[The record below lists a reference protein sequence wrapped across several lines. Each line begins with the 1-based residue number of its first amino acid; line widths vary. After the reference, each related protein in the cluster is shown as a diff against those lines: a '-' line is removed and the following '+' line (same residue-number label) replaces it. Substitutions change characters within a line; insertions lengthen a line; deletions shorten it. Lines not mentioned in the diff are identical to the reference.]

1 MMRQI
6 FYKVI
11 ICSCMLMACFVSKA
25 QNAYYFHFHDKGI
38 QVFYT
43 DMVDS
48 MTVSKVDLDG
58 IEHEDFVTQQVWM
71 NDTVFNYA
79 LADIDSV
86 SFVTPTTI
94 YQPGVVKMEDGLE
107 NYVLSHDSLTIIF
120 RTDTPSD
127 LLPRK
132 QDKLVYLRQ
141 TDLFPTGFAGEVVEI
156 VKENGNY
163 KVDCTLT
170 SLSDIFVRYYS
181 TSNDKVQTRAIDPI
195 YGHGEAIWEAKDL
208 TYPLTDELLPFIS
221 EESDDDDAFS
231 VDNDVSISLSPKVSL
246 RGTLIVTPEE
256 GTYVCVSSNG
266 TFDVTSNFSLNGS
279 LKVDKVWRFTGNKR
293 WQARIPNCPFVV
305 AFVDPGVFVD
315 ASLDASVDATVNQK
329 VSSAFLLNMSTKRRE
344 NLRNQP
350 LTFKIQETN
359 FDVGGSVKGELNAGV
374 YTEMGIAVNDIGF
387 CKNDIAKLY
396 ARGEVGIHVGGD
408 LEVNSKFLKEG
419 IKNTEAYETLRNS
432 GIWSNFYWGAA
443 IGYQLDLPIINLNFG
458 QKIEWEGHIGEPL
471 FDKCL
476 APTITSPNAYREHG
490 DFSTITA
497 KADVEGDCLMPV
509 EVGFGAFDTNGNK
522 LVTKYYSKKFANEN
536 SSFADYS
543 VALENMSTVKDYELS
558 PVIKLFGH
566 ELKAYPSVGVEKTL
580 TLSTYEA
587 TDVTESSAKIS
598 GGLIGYDKKT
608 ENPKV
613 GLVYGTKDAFMQ
625 GHATYVS
632 CGTVNGSPSSI
643 FEQTL
648 SGLKDETEY
657 LYVAKAELDG
667 EIVYADTLSFTTL
680 KKEKDET
687 SLKEGLALFYES
699 TDGANWKQHGGWL
712 DNTEPL
718 DYWYGVNMYNSE
730 LSLKLNDNNLVGDAI
745 LKNIDN
751 IDEIDL
757 SNNTLQSFKIEGG
770 SIAPWGGRFSLEN
783 GKANNLWITMD
794 NVNVSTRHVTF
805 YAQKSNLQSAYIK
818 NCTFEETDGTT
829 VCIDKDVTKT
839 NPQYGYDVIV
849 EKCSNISSLRGLST
863 LSEPGKWGDYNM
875 LDIDEIKIVNCTFPM
890 QPFDLTCA
898 KATSFVMKDCAP
910 SQEQTGASFGDCE
923 IDKVVIENSV
933 LSFVDVRG
941 VSEILGSGGLYTTG
955 AKIKSMV
962 LDNVG
967 FRGGLRFN
975 CEKGGYVGSLI
986 IRNCTCTNRNL
997 TIETAEPIDVN
1008 LENCTFG
1015 HIWDQE
1021 AANIYHIT
1029 NCDLDGKYITS
1040 FVGTA
1045 KQLEELLNAM

>member
-58 IEHEDFVTQQVWM
+58 IEHDDFVTQQVWM

-79 LADIDSV
+79 LADIDRV
-86 SFVTPTTI
+86 SFVTPSTI
-94 YQPGVVKMEDGLE
+94 YQPGVVKLEDGLE
-107 NYVLSHDSLTIIF
+107 NYVVSQDSLTIIF
-120 RTDTPSD
+120 RIDTPSD

-132 QDKLVYLRQ
+132 KDKLVYLRQ
-141 TDLFPTGFAGEVVEI
+141 TDLFPAGFAGEVVEV
-156 VKENGNY
+156 VKENSGY
-163 KVDCTLT
+163 KVDCTLA

-181 TSNDKVQTRAIDPI
+181 TSNDNVQTRAINPI

-231 VDNDVSISLSPKVSL
+231 VDNDASISLSPKVSL

-279 LKVDKVWRFTGNKR
+279 LKVDKVWRFAGKKR
-293 WQARIPNCPFVV
+293 WQACIPNCPLLV
-305 AFVDPGVFVD
+305 AFVDPGVFVE
-315 ASLDASVDATVNQK
+315 ASLSASVDATVNQK

-344 NLRNQP
+344 NLRNLP
-350 LTFKIQETN
+350 LTFKVQETS
-359 FDVGGSVKGELNAGV
+359 FDVGGSIKGELNAGV

-458 QKIEWEGHIGEPL
+458 QEIEWEGHIGEPL

-522 LVTKYYSKKFANEN
+522 LVTKYYGKKFANEN
-536 SSFADYS
+536 SSFSDYS
-543 VALENMSTVKDYELS
+543 VALEKMSTVKDYELS

-566 ELKAYPSVGVEKTL
+566 ELKAYPSVDVEKTL

-598 GGLIGYDKKT
+598 GGLIGYDKNT

-632 CGTVNGSPSSI
+632 CGTVNGSPSRV

-699 TDGANWKQHGGWL
+699 TGGAIWKQNGGWL
-712 DNTEPL
+712 DNTKPL

-751 IDEIDL
+751 IYNIDL
-757 SNNTLQSFKIEGG
+757 SDNTLQSFKIEGG
-770 SIAPWGGRFSLEN
+770 SIAPWGGRFTIEN
-783 GKANNLWITMD
+783 NKARGGMNIFMN
-794 NVNVSTRHVTF
+794 HVKILPTLGLNF
-805 YAQKSNLQSAYIK
+805 HTTGCTISDASFSD
-818 NCTFEETDGTT
+818 CTFEEHRDA
-829 VCIDKDVTKT
+829 IEFNSDKVNT
-839 NPQYGYDVIV
+839 IHV
-849 EKCSNISSLRGLST
+849 EKCANFPGIRGYDRIGGNLDKYEIYRKLNVNEISLKDNVLSEDFQMHLVKCSSLTISN
-863 LSEPGKWGDYNM
+863 SQS
-875 LDIDEIKIVNCTFPM
+875 IHVN
-890 QPFDLTCA
+890 
-898 KATSFVMKDCAP
+898 
-910 SQEQTGASFGDCE
+910 FGSDCE
-923 IDKVVIENSV
+923 IDNVVIEDALLHSV
-933 LSFVDVRG
+933 TVGG
-941 VSEILGSGGLYTTG
+941 VEKIWGSELYTVG
-955 AKIKSMV
+955 AKINNIV
-962 LDNVG
+962 LDTKG
-967 FRGGLRFN
+967 SDRQLSFS
-975 CEKGGYVGSLI
+975 CADGGYFGSLT
-986 IRNCTCTNRNL
+986 IRDCSCFSISTPEPK
-997 TIETAEPIDVN
+997 TISLEKCSVWFGSIFEEKAKNVYRVIDSVVDGWQVKSFEGT
-1008 LENCTFG
+1008 LEQLREFVERLKN
-1015 HIWDQE
+1015 E
-1021 AANIYHIT
+1021 A
-1029 NCDLDGKYITS
+1029 L
-1040 FVGTA
+1040 
-1045 KQLEELLNAM
+1045 

>member
-58 IEHEDFVTQQVWM
+58 IEHDDFVTQQVWM

-86 SFVTPTTI
+86 SFVTPSTI
-94 YQPGVVKMEDGLE
+94 YQPGVVKLEDGLE

-195 YGHGEAIWEAKDL
+195 YGHGEAIWETKDL

-374 YTEMGIAVNDIGF
+374 YTEMGIAVSDIGF

-699 TDGANWKQHGGWL
+699 TGGSNWKQNGGWL
-712 DNTEPL
+712 SDEWPL
-718 DYWYGVNMYNSE
+718 DYWYGVLYSDNYG
-730 LSLKLNDNNLVGDAI
+730 LSLELKDNNLVGDAI
-745 LKNIDN
+745 LKNIDIISGMN
-751 IDEIDL
+751 L

-770 SIAPWGGRFSLEN
+770 SIAHYSRFTLEN
-783 GKANNLWITMD
+783 NKAKGGMNILMNHVKILPRSDLYFYTTGCTISDASFSDCSFEEHGEPVRFNSDKVNTIHIENCTNFPGIHGYHAIGMNLDKYEIYRKLNVDEISLKD
-794 NVNVSTRHVTF
+794 NVLSEGFQMELV
-805 YAQKSNLQSAYIK
+805 
-818 NCTFEETDGTT
+818 
-829 VCIDKDVTKT
+829 
-839 NPQYGYDVIV
+839 
-849 EKCSNISSLRGLST
+849 KCSSLTIS
-863 LSEPGKWGDYNM
+863 N
-875 LDIDEIKIVNCTFPM
+875 
-890 QPFDLTCA
+890 
-898 KATSFVMKDCAP
+898 
-910 SQEQTGASFGDCE
+910 SQSRYVHFASDCE
-923 IDKVVIENSV
+923 IDNVVIEDALLHSV
-933 LSFVDVRG
+933 TVGGVEKIWGSELYTVGSKINNIVLDTKGSDRQLSFSCAD
-941 VSEILGSGGLYTTG
+941 
-955 AKIKSMV
+955 
-962 LDNVG
+962 
-967 FRGGLRFN
+967 
-975 CEKGGYVGSLI
+975 GGYFGSLT
-986 IRNCTCTNRNL
+986 IRNCSGFSISTPEPK
-997 TIETAEPIDVN
+997 TISLEKCSVWFGSIFEKKAKNVYRVIDSVVDGWQIKSFEGTLEQLREFVN
-1008 LENCTFG
+1008 ILKN
-1015 HIWDQE
+1015 E
-1021 AANIYHIT
+1021 A
-1029 NCDLDGKYITS
+1029 L
-1040 FVGTA
+1040 
-1045 KQLEELLNAM
+1045 

>member
-712 DNTEPL
+712 NNEVPL
-718 DYWYGVNMYNSE
+718 DYWYGVFMYNSE
-730 LSLKLNDNNLVGDAI
+730 LSLQLNDNNLVGDAI
-745 LKNIDN
+745 LKNLDN

-770 SIAPWGGRFSLEN
+770 SIAPYGGDFTIENNKARGGMNIFMNHVKFLPTWLSFNTTGSTISDVSFS
-783 GKANNLWITMD
+783 D
-794 NVNVSTRHVTF
+794 
-805 YAQKSNLQSAYIK
+805 
-818 NCTFEETDGTT
+818 CTFEEHGNAIEFNSDEVNT
-829 VCIDKDVTKT
+829 IH
-839 NPQYGYDVIV
+839 I
-849 EKCSNISSLRGLST
+849 EKCANIPGIRGCNIIGGNHDKYEIYRKLNVDEISLKNNVLSEGFYMQLVKCSSLTIS
-863 LSEPGKWGDYNM
+863 N
-875 LDIDEIKIVNCTFPM
+875 
-890 QPFDLTCA
+890 
-898 KATSFVMKDCAP
+898 
-910 SQEQTGASFGDCE
+910 SQSRYVHFASDCE
-923 IDKVVIENSV
+923 IDNVVIEDALLHSV
-933 LSFVDVRG
+933 TVGG
-941 VSEILGSGGLYTTG
+941 VEKIWGSELYTVG
-955 AKIKSMV
+955 SKINNIV
-962 LDNVG
+962 LDTKG
-967 FRGGLRFN
+967 SDRQLRFS
-975 CEKGGYVGSLI
+975 CADGGYFGSLT
-986 IRNCTCTNRNL
+986 IRNCSGFSISTPEPK
-997 TIETAEPIDVN
+997 TISLEKCSVSCGSIFEEKAKNVYRVIDSVVDGWQIKSFEGTLEQLREFVN
-1008 LENCTFG
+1008 ILKN
-1015 HIWDQE
+1015 E
-1021 AANIYHIT
+1021 A
-1029 NCDLDGKYITS
+1029 L
-1040 FVGTA
+1040 
-1045 KQLEELLNAM
+1045 

>member
-1 MMRQI
+1 M
-6 FYKVI
+6 
-11 ICSCMLMACFVSKA
+11 
-25 QNAYYFHFHDKGI
+25 
-38 QVFYT
+38 
-43 DMVDS
+43 
-48 MTVSKVDLDG
+48 
-58 IEHEDFVTQQVWM
+58 
-71 NDTVFNYA
+71 
-79 LADIDSV
+79 
-86 SFVTPTTI
+86 
-94 YQPGVVKMEDGLE
+94 
-107 NYVLSHDSLTIIF
+107 
-120 RTDTPSD
+120 
-127 LLPRK
+127 
-132 QDKLVYLRQ
+132 
-141 TDLFPTGFAGEVVEI
+141 
-156 VKENGNY
+156 
-163 KVDCTLT
+163 
-170 SLSDIFVRYYS
+170 
-181 TSNDKVQTRAIDPI
+181 
-195 YGHGEAIWEAKDL
+195 

-231 VDNDVSISLSPKVSL
+231 VDNDASISLSPKVSL

-279 LKVDKVWRFTGNKR
+279 LKVDKVWRFTGKKR
-293 WQARIPNCPFVV
+293 WQACIPNCPFLV

-315 ASLDASVDATVNQK
+315 ASLSASVDATVNQK

-350 LTFKIQETN
+350 LSFKVQETS

-396 ARGEVGIHVGGD
+396 ARGEVGIHVGGN

-443 IGYQLDLPIINLNFG
+443 IGYQLDLPIVNLNFDG
-458 QKIEWEGHIGEPL
+458 KIEWEGHIGEPL

-509 EVGFGAFDTNGNK
+509 EVGFGAFDANGSK
-522 LVTKYYSKKFANEN
+522 VASKYYSKKFVNEN
-536 SSFADYS
+536 SSYSDYS

-566 ELKAYPSVGVEKTL
+566 ELKAYPSVDVEKTL

-587 TDVTESSAKIS
+587 TDVTDSSAKIS
-598 GGLIGYDKKT
+598 GGLIGYDKNT
-608 ENPKV
+608 EKPKV
-613 GLVYGTKDAFMQ
+613 GLVYGTKDNFMQ

-699 TDGANWKQHGGWL
+699 TGGSNWKQNGGWL
-712 DNTEPL
+712 DNTKPL
-718 DYWYGVNMYNSE
+718 DYWYGVNMYNSD
-730 LSLKLNDNNLVGDAI
+730 LSLKLNDNNLVGDAV
-745 LKNIDN
+745 LKNIDD
-751 IDEIDL
+751 IAEVDL
-757 SNNTLQSFKIEGG
+757 SDNTLQSFKIEGG

-783 GKANNLWITMD
+783 GKATNLWITMD
-794 NVNVSTRHVTF
+794 NVNVSTRDVTF
-805 YAQKSNLQSAYIK
+805 YAQKSNMQSAYIK

-839 NPQYGYDVIV
+839 IPQYAYDVIV
-849 EKCSNISSLRGLST
+849 EKCSNIRSLQGLST
-863 LSEPGKWGDYNM
+863 LSEPGKWDKFNM
-875 LDIDEIKIVNCTFPM
+875 LDIGEIKILNCTFPM
-890 QPFDLTCA
+890 MGFNLNCA
-898 KATSFVMKDCAP
+898 KASSFVMKDCTP
-910 SQEQTGASFGDCE
+910 NQEETITSFGSCE
-923 IDKVVIENSV
+923 IDKVVIENSG
-933 LSFVDVRG
+933 LSSVWVHG
-941 VSEILGSGGLYTTG
+941 VSEIIGSGGLYSTG
-955 AKIKSMV
+955 AKINSMV

-967 FRGGLRFN
+967 SRGGLQFD

-986 IRNCTCTNRNL
+986 IRNCTRHL
-997 TIETAEPIDVN
+997 SIDTAEPIDVS
-1008 LENCTFG
+1008 LVNCTFEHVTEWG
-1015 HIWDQE
+1015 AE
-1021 AANIYHIT
+1021 NIYHIT
-1029 NCDLDGKYITS
+1029 NCVFRSDKSITS

>member
-11 ICSCMLMACFVSKA
+11 ICTCMLMACFVSKA

-58 IEHEDFVTQQVWM
+58 IEHDDFVTQQVWM

-86 SFVTPTTI
+86 SFVTPSTI
-94 YQPGVVKMEDGLE
+94 YQPGVVKLEDGLE
-107 NYVLSHDSLTIIF
+107 NYVVSQDSLTIIF

-132 QDKLVYLRQ
+132 KDKLVYLRQ
-141 TDLFPTGFAGEVVEI
+141 TDLFPAGFAGEVVEV
-156 VKENGNY
+156 VKENSGY
-163 KVDCTLT
+163 KVDCTLA

-181 TSNDKVQTRAIDPI
+181 TSNDNVQTRAINPI
-195 YGHGEAIWEAKDL
+195 YGHGEAKWEAKDL

-231 VDNDVSISLSPKVSL
+231 VDNDASISLSPKVSL

-279 LKVDKVWRFTGNKR
+279 LKVDKVWRFTGKKR
-293 WQARIPNCPFVV
+293 WQACIPNCPLLV

-315 ASLDASVDATVNQK
+315 ASLSASVDATVNQK

-350 LTFKIQETN
+350 LTFKVQETS
-359 FDVGGSVKGELNAGV
+359 FDVGGSIKGELNAGV

-443 IGYQLDLPIINLNFG
+443 IGYQLDLPIINLNFDG
-458 QKIEWEGHIGEPL
+458 KIEWEGHIGEPL

-497 KADVEGDCLMPV
+497 KADVKGDCLMPV
-509 EVGFGAFDTNGNK
+509 EVGFGAFDANGSK
-522 LVTKYYSKKFANEN
+522 VASKYYSKKFANEK
-536 SSFADYS
+536 SSYSDYS
-543 VALENMSTVKDYELS
+543 VAMENMSTVKDYELS

-632 CGTVNGSPSSI
+632 CGTVDGSPSSI

-699 TDGANWKQHGGWL
+699 TGGSNWKQNGGWL
-712 DNTEPL
+712 SDEWPL
-718 DYWYGVNMYNSE
+718 DYWHGVLYSDNYG
-730 LSLKLNDNNLVGDAI
+730 LSLKLKDNNLVGDAI

-751 IDEIDL
+751 ISDMDL
-757 SNNTLQSFKIEGG
+757 SNNTLQSFRIEGG
-770 SIAPWGGRFSLEN
+770 SIAPYSQRFTLEN
-783 GKANNLWITMD
+783 NKAKGGMNILMNHVKILPKSELSFHTTGCTISDASFSDCSFEEHGEAIRFNSD
-794 NVNVSTRHVTF
+794 NVNTIHVE
-805 YAQKSNLQSAYIK
+805 
-818 NCTFEETDGTT
+818 NCTNFPS
-829 VCIDKDVTKT
+829 I
-839 NPQYGYDVIV
+839 YGYDAIGGNLDELKYVIYRKLNV
-849 EKCSNISSLRGLST
+849 GEISLKNNVLSEGFYMRLVKCSSLTIS
-863 LSEPGKWGDYNM
+863 N
-875 LDIDEIKIVNCTFPM
+875 
-890 QPFDLTCA
+890 
-898 KATSFVMKDCAP
+898 
-910 SQEQTGASFGDCE
+910 SQSRYVDFGSDCE
-923 IDKVVIENSV
+923 IDNVVIEDTSLSSV
-933 LSFVDVRG
+933 TVGGVRKFVDCD
-941 VSEILGSGGLYTTG
+941 LYTVG
-955 AKIKSMV
+955 AKINNIV
-962 LDNVG
+962 LDTKGSN
-967 FRGGLRFN
+967 RRLRFS
-975 CEKGGYVGSLI
+975 CDDGGYFGSLT
-986 IRNCTCTNRNL
+986 IRNSSDFSISTPEPK
-997 TIETAEPIDVN
+997 TISLEKCSVWVRSIFEEKAKNVYRVIDSVVDGWQIKSFEGTLEQLREFVN
-1008 LENCTFG
+1008 ILKN
-1015 HIWDQE
+1015 E
-1021 AANIYHIT
+1021 A
-1029 NCDLDGKYITS
+1029 L
-1040 FVGTA
+1040 
-1045 KQLEELLNAM
+1045 

>member
-1 MMRQI
+1 MMKQI

-11 ICSCMLMACFVSKA
+11 ICSCMLMTCLVSKA

-48 MTVSKVDLDG
+48 MTVSKVDSEG

-86 SFVTPTTI
+86 SFVTPSTI

-181 TSNDKVQTRAIDPI
+181 TSNDNVQTRAIDPI

-208 TYPLTDELLPFIS
+208 TYPLTDELLPFFS

-293 WQARIPNCPFVV
+293 WQARIPNCPFLV

-329 VSSAFLLNMSTKRRE
+329 VSSAFLLNMSTKRRG

-350 LTFKIQETN
+350 LTFKVQETN
-359 FDVGGSVKGELNAGV
+359 FDIGGSVKGELNAGV
-374 YTEMGIAVNDIGF
+374 YTEIGVAVNDIGF

-396 ARGEVGIHVGGD
+396 ARGEVGIHVGGN

-522 LVTKYYSKKFANEN
+522 LVSKYYGKKFANEN
-536 SSFADYS
+536 SSFSDYS
-543 VALENMSTVKDYELS
+543 VALENMSTVKDFELS
-558 PVIKLFGH
+558 PVIKLFGY

-598 GGLIGYDKKT
+598 GGLIGYDKNT
-608 ENPKV
+608 ENPKI
-613 GLVYGTKDAFMQ
+613 GLVYGTKNDFMQ

-632 CGTVNGSPSSI
+632 CGTVNGSPSRV

-712 DNTEPL
+712 DNTKPL
-718 DYWYGVNMYNSE
+718 DYWYGVNMYNSQ

-751 IDEIDL
+751 IRDIDL

-770 SIAPWGGRFSLEN
+770 SIAPYGGRFTIEN
-783 GKANNLWITMD
+783 NKAGGGMNIFMN
-794 NVNVSTRHVTF
+794 HVKILPTLRLNF
-805 YAQKSNLQSAYIK
+805 HTTGCTISDASFSD
-818 NCTFEETDGTT
+818 CTFEEHGDA
-829 VCIDKDVTKT
+829 IEFNSDKVNT
-839 NPQYGYDVIV
+839 IHV
-849 EKCSNISSLRGLST
+849 EKCANFPGIRGYDRIERNHDKYEIYRKLNVNEISLKDNVLSEGFQMHLVKCSSLTIS
-863 LSEPGKWGDYNM
+863 N
-875 LDIDEIKIVNCTFPM
+875 
-890 QPFDLTCA
+890 
-898 KATSFVMKDCAP
+898 
-910 SQEQTGASFGDCE
+910 SQSRYVDFGSDCE
-923 IDKVVIENSV
+923 IDNVVIEDTSLSSV
-933 LSFVDVRG
+933 TVSGVEKFVDCD
-941 VSEILGSGGLYTTG
+941 LYTVG
-955 AKIKSMV
+955 AKINNIV
-962 LDNVG
+962 LDTKG
-967 FRGGLRFN
+967 SDRQLRFS
-975 CEKGGYVGSLI
+975 CADGGFFGSLT
-986 IRNCTCTNRNL
+986 IRDCSFISISTPEPK
-997 TIETAEPIDVN
+997 TISLEKCSVWSIFEEKAKNVYRVIDSVVDGWQVKSFEGT
-1008 LENCTFG
+1008 LEQLREFVDILKN
-1015 HIWDQE
+1015 E
-1021 AANIYHIT
+1021 A
-1029 NCDLDGKYITS
+1029 L
-1040 FVGTA
+1040 
-1045 KQLEELLNAM
+1045 

>member
-1 MMRQI
+1 
-6 FYKVI
+6 
-11 ICSCMLMACFVSKA
+11 MLMACFVSKA

-58 IEHEDFVTQQVWM
+58 IEHDDFVTQQVWM

-86 SFVTPTTI
+86 SFVTPSTI
-94 YQPGVVKMEDGLE
+94 YQPGVVKLEDGLE
-107 NYVLSHDSLTIIF
+107 NYVVSQDSLTIIF
-120 RTDTPSD
+120 RIDTPSD

-132 QDKLVYLRQ
+132 KDKLVYLRQ
-141 TDLFPTGFAGEVVEI
+141 TDLFPAGFAGEVVEV
-156 VKENGNY
+156 VKENSGY
-163 KVDCTLT
+163 KVDCTLA

-181 TSNDKVQTRAIDPI
+181 TSNDNVQTRAINPI

-231 VDNDVSISLSPKVSL
+231 VDNDASISLSPKVSL

-279 LKVDKVWRFTGNKR
+279 LKVDKVWRFTGEKR
-293 WQARIPNCPFVV
+293 WQACIPNCPLLV

-315 ASLDASVDATVNQK
+315 ASLSASVDATVNQK

-374 YTEMGIAVNDIGF
+374 YTEIGIAVNDIGF

-443 IGYQLDLPIINLNFG
+443 IGYQLDLSIINLNFG
-458 QKIEWEGHIGEPL
+458 QEIEWEGHIGEPL

-476 APTITSPNAYREHG
+476 VPTVTSPNAYREHG

-522 LVTKYYSKKFANEN
+522 LVTKYYGKKFANEN
-536 SSFADYS
+536 SSFSDYS

-566 ELKAYPSVGVEKTL
+566 ELKAYPSVDVEKTL

-598 GGLIGYDKKT
+598 GGLIGYDKNT

-632 CGTVNGSPSSI
+632 CGTVNGSPSRV

-687 SLKEGLALFYES
+687 SLKEGLALFNES
-699 TDGANWKQHGGWL
+699 TGGANWKQNGGWL
-712 DNTEPL
+712 DNTKPL

-751 IDEIDL
+751 ISDIDL
-757 SNNTLQSFKIEGG
+757 SDNTLQSFKIEGG
-770 SIAPWGGRFSLEN
+770 SIAPWGGRFTIEN
-783 GKANNLWITMD
+783 NKARGGMNIFMN
-794 NVNVSTRHVTF
+794 HVKILPTLGLNF
-805 YAQKSNLQSAYIK
+805 HTTGCTISDASFSD
-818 NCTFEETDGTT
+818 CTFEEHRDA
-829 VCIDKDVTKT
+829 IEFNSDKVNT
-839 NPQYGYDVIV
+839 IHV
-849 EKCSNISSLRGLST
+849 EKCANFPGIRGYDRIGGNLDKYEIYRKLNVNEISLKDNVLSEDFQMHLVKCSSLTISN
-863 LSEPGKWGDYNM
+863 SQS
-875 LDIDEIKIVNCTFPM
+875 IHVN
-890 QPFDLTCA
+890 
-898 KATSFVMKDCAP
+898 
-910 SQEQTGASFGDCE
+910 FGSDCE
-923 IDKVVIENSV
+923 IDNVVIEDALLHSV
-933 LSFVDVRG
+933 TVGG
-941 VSEILGSGGLYTTG
+941 VEKIWGSELYTVG
-955 AKIKSMV
+955 AKINNIV
-962 LDNVG
+962 LDTKG
-967 FRGGLRFN
+967 SDRQLSFS
-975 CEKGGYVGSLI
+975 CADGGYFGSLT
-986 IRNCTCTNRNL
+986 IRDCSCFSISTPEPK
-997 TIETAEPIDVN
+997 TISLEKCSVWFGSIFEEKAKNVYRVIDSVVDGWQVKSFEGT
-1008 LENCTFG
+1008 LEQLREFVERLKN
-1015 HIWDQE
+1015 E
-1021 AANIYHIT
+1021 A
-1029 NCDLDGKYITS
+1029 L
-1040 FVGTA
+1040 
-1045 KQLEELLNAM
+1045 

>member
-25 QNAYYFHFHDKGI
+25 QNAYYFHFHDEGI

-48 MTVSKVDLDG
+48 MTVSKVDLEG

-86 SFVTPTTI
+86 SFVTPSTI
-94 YQPGVVKMEDGLE
+94 YQPGVVKLEDGLE
-107 NYVLSHDSLTIIF
+107 NYVVSQDSLTIIF

-132 QDKLVYLRQ
+132 KDKLVYLRQ
-141 TDLFPTGFAGEVVEI
+141 TDLFPAGFAGEVVEV
-156 VKENGNY
+156 VKENSGY
-163 KVDCTLT
+163 KVDCTLA

-181 TSNDKVQTRAIDPI
+181 TSNDNVQTRAINPI

-231 VDNDVSISLSPKVSL
+231 VDNDASISLSPKVSL

-279 LKVDKVWRFTGNKR
+279 LKVDKVWRFAGKKR
-293 WQARIPNCPFVV
+293 WQACIPNCPLLV

-315 ASLDASVDATVNQK
+315 ASLSASVDATVNQK

-344 NLRNQP
+344 NLRNLP
-350 LTFKIQETN
+350 LTFKVQETS

-374 YTEMGIAVNDIGF
+374 YTEIGIAVNDIGF

-458 QKIEWEGHIGEPL
+458 QEIEWEGHIGEPL

-522 LVTKYYSKKFANEN
+522 LVTKYYGKKFANEN
-536 SSFADYS
+536 SSFSDYS
-543 VALENMSTVKDYELS
+543 VALEKMSTVKDYELS

-566 ELKAYPSVGVEKTL
+566 ELKAYPSVDVEKTL

-598 GGLIGYDKKT
+598 GGLIGYDKNT

-632 CGTVNGSPSSI
+632 CGTVNGSPSRV

-687 SLKEGLALFYES
+687 SLKEGLALFNES
-699 TDGANWKQHGGWL
+699 TGGANWKQNGGWL
-712 DNTEPL
+712 DNTKPL

-751 IDEIDL
+751 ISDIDL
-757 SNNTLQSFKIEGG
+757 SDNTLQSFKIEGG
-770 SIAPWGGRFSLEN
+770 SIAPWGGRFTIEN
-783 GKANNLWITMD
+783 NKARGGMNIFMN
-794 NVNVSTRHVTF
+794 HVKILPTLGLNF
-805 YAQKSNLQSAYIK
+805 HTTGCTISDASFSD
-818 NCTFEETDGTT
+818 CTFEEHGDA
-829 VCIDKDVTKT
+829 IEFNSDKVNT
-839 NPQYGYDVIV
+839 IHV
-849 EKCSNISSLRGLST
+849 EKCANFPGVRGYDRIGGNLDKYEIYRKLNVNEISLKDNVLSEDFQMHLVKCSSLTISN
-863 LSEPGKWGDYNM
+863 SQS
-875 LDIDEIKIVNCTFPM
+875 IHVN
-890 QPFDLTCA
+890 
-898 KATSFVMKDCAP
+898 
-910 SQEQTGASFGDCE
+910 FGSDCE
-923 IDKVVIENSV
+923 IDNVVIEDALLHSV
-933 LSFVDVRG
+933 TVGG
-941 VSEILGSGGLYTTG
+941 VEKIWGSELYTVG
-955 AKIKSMV
+955 AKINNIV
-962 LDNVG
+962 LDTKG
-967 FRGGLRFN
+967 SDRQLSFS
-975 CEKGGYVGSLI
+975 CADGGYFGSLT
-986 IRNCTCTNRNL
+986 IRDCSCFSISTPEPK
-997 TIETAEPIDVN
+997 TISLEKCSVWFGSIFEEKAKNVYRVIDSVVDGWQVKSFEGT
-1008 LENCTFG
+1008 LEQLREFVEILKN
-1015 HIWDQE
+1015 E
-1021 AANIYHIT
+1021 A
-1029 NCDLDGKYITS
+1029 L
-1040 FVGTA
+1040 
-1045 KQLEELLNAM
+1045 

>member
-48 MTVSKVDLDG
+48 MTVSKVDLEG

-86 SFVTPTTI
+86 SFVTPSTI
-94 YQPGVVKMEDGLE
+94 YQPGVVKLEDGLE
-107 NYVLSHDSLTIIF
+107 NYVVSQDSLTIIF

-132 QDKLVYLRQ
+132 KDKLVYLRQ
-141 TDLFPTGFAGEVVEI
+141 TDLFPAGFAGEVVEV
-156 VKENGNY
+156 VKENSGY
-163 KVDCTLT
+163 KVDCTLA

-181 TSNDKVQTRAIDPI
+181 TSNDNVQTRAINPI

-231 VDNDVSISLSPKVSL
+231 VDNDASISLSPKVSL

-279 LKVDKVWRFTGNKR
+279 LKVDKVWRFTGEKR
-293 WQARIPNCPFVV
+293 WQACIPNCPLLV

-315 ASLDASVDATVNQK
+315 ASLSASVDATVNQK

-374 YTEMGIAVNDIGF
+374 YTEIGIAVNDIGF

-443 IGYQLDLPIINLNFG
+443 IGYQLDLSIINLNFG
-458 QKIEWEGHIGEPL
+458 QEIEWEGHIGEPL

-476 APTITSPNAYREHG
+476 VPTVTSPNAYREHG

-522 LVTKYYSKKFANEN
+522 LVTKYYGKKFANEN
-536 SSFADYS
+536 SSFSDYS

-566 ELKAYPSVGVEKTL
+566 ELKAYPSVDVEKTL

-598 GGLIGYDKKT
+598 GGLIGYDKNT

-632 CGTVNGSPSSI
+632 CGTVNGSPSRV

-687 SLKEGLALFYES
+687 SLKEGLALFNES
-699 TDGANWKQHGGWL
+699 TGGANWKQNGGWL
-712 DNTEPL
+712 DNTKPL

-751 IDEIDL
+751 ISDIDL
-757 SNNTLQSFKIEGG
+757 SDNTLQSFKIEGG
-770 SIAPWGGRFSLEN
+770 SIAPWGGRFTIEN
-783 GKANNLWITMD
+783 NKARGGMNIFMN
-794 NVNVSTRHVTF
+794 HVKILPTLGLNF
-805 YAQKSNLQSAYIK
+805 HTTGCTISDASFSD
-818 NCTFEETDGTT
+818 CTFEEHRDA
-829 VCIDKDVTKT
+829 IEFNSDKVNT
-839 NPQYGYDVIV
+839 IHV
-849 EKCSNISSLRGLST
+849 EKCANFPGIRGYDRIGGNLDKYEIYRKLNVNEISLKDNVLSEDFQMHLVKCSSLTISN
-863 LSEPGKWGDYNM
+863 SQS
-875 LDIDEIKIVNCTFPM
+875 IHVN
-890 QPFDLTCA
+890 
-898 KATSFVMKDCAP
+898 
-910 SQEQTGASFGDCE
+910 FGSDCE
-923 IDKVVIENSV
+923 IDNVVIEDALLHSV
-933 LSFVDVRG
+933 TVGG
-941 VSEILGSGGLYTTG
+941 VEKIWGSELYTVG
-955 AKIKSMV
+955 AKINNIV
-962 LDNVG
+962 LDTKG
-967 FRGGLRFN
+967 SDRQLSFS
-975 CEKGGYVGSLI
+975 CADGGYFGSLT
-986 IRNCTCTNRNL
+986 IRDCSCFSISTPEPK
-997 TIETAEPIDVN
+997 TISLEKCSVWFGSIFEEKAKNVYRVIDSVVDGWQVKSFEGT
-1008 LENCTFG
+1008 LEQLREFVERLKN
-1015 HIWDQE
+1015 E
-1021 AANIYHIT
+1021 A
-1029 NCDLDGKYITS
+1029 L
-1040 FVGTA
+1040 
-1045 KQLEELLNAM
+1045 

>member
-1 MMRQI
+1 MMKQI

-11 ICSCMLMACFVSKA
+11 ICSCMLMTCLVSKA

-181 TSNDKVQTRAIDPI
+181 TSNDNVQTRAIDPI

-266 TFDVTSNFSLNGS
+266 SFDVTSNFSLNGS

-374 YTEMGIAVNDIGF
+374 YTEIGVAVNDIGF

-396 ARGEVGIHVGGD
+396 ARGEVGIHVGGN

-419 IKNTEAYETLRNS
+419 IKNTEAYETLRKS

-458 QKIEWEGHIGEPL
+458 QEIEWEGHIGEPL

-522 LVTKYYSKKFANEN
+522 LVTKYYGKKFANEN
-536 SSFADYS
+536 SSFSDYS
-543 VALENMSTVKDYELS
+543 VAMENMSTVKDYELS

-598 GGLIGYDKKT
+598 GGLIGYDKNT

-613 GLVYGTKDAFMQ
+613 GLLYGTKDAFMQ

-632 CGTVNGSPSSI
+632 CGTVNGSPSRV

-712 DNTEPL
+712 NNEVPL

-730 LSLKLNDNNLVGDAI
+730 LSLQLNDNNLVGDAI

-794 NVNVSTRHVTF
+794 NVNVSARNVTF
-805 YAQKSNLQSAYIK
+805 YAQKSNMQSAYIK
-818 NCTFEETDGTT
+818 NCKFEEEDGTT
-829 VCIDKDVTKT
+829 VRIDKDVTKT
-839 NPQYGYDVIV
+839 IPQYGYAVIV
-849 EKCSNISSLRGLST
+849 EKCSNICSLQGNLTVS
-863 LSEPGKWGDYNM
+863 LELGKWGDYNM
-875 LDIDEIKIVNCTFPM
+875 LDIGEIKIVNCTFPM
-890 QPFDLTCA
+890 NGFYLNGA

-910 SQEQTGASFGDCE
+910 SQELTGASFGDCE

-933 LSFVDVRG
+933 LSSVRVHG
-941 VSEILGSGGLYTTG
+941 VSEIAGSGGLYTTG

-967 FRGGLRFN
+967 FRGGLQFN

-986 IRNCTCTNRNL
+986 IRNCTESL
-997 TIETAEPIDVN
+997 SIKTAEPIDVS
-1008 LENCTFG
+1008 LENCTFEHFSEWG
-1015 HIWDQE
+1015 AE
-1021 AANIYHIT
+1021 NIYHIT
-1029 NCDLDGKYITS
+1029 NCVSLLYNKSIAS

>member
-25 QNAYYFHFHDKGI
+25 QNAYYFHFHDEGI

-48 MTVSKVDLDG
+48 MTVSKVDLEG

-86 SFVTPTTI
+86 SFVTPSTI
-94 YQPGVVKMEDGLE
+94 YQPGVIKLEDGLE
-107 NYVLSHDSLTIIF
+107 NYVVSQDSLTIIF

-132 QDKLVYLRQ
+132 KDKLVYLRQ
-141 TDLFPTGFAGEVVEI
+141 TDLFPAGFAGEVVEV
-156 VKENGNY
+156 VKENSGY
-163 KVDCTLT
+163 KVDCTLA

-181 TSNDKVQTRAIDPI
+181 TSNDNVQTRAINPI

-231 VDNDVSISLSPKVSL
+231 VDNDASISLSPKVSL

-279 LKVDKVWRFTGNKR
+279 LKVDKVWRFTGEKR
-293 WQARIPNCPFVV
+293 WQACIPNCPLLV

-315 ASLDASVDATVNQK
+315 ASLSASVDATVNQK

-374 YTEMGIAVNDIGF
+374 YTEIGIAVNDIGF

-443 IGYQLDLPIINLNFG
+443 IGYQLDLSIINLNFG
-458 QKIEWEGHIGEPL
+458 QEIEWEGHIGEPL

-476 APTITSPNAYREHG
+476 VPTVTSPNAYREHG

-522 LVTKYYSKKFANEN
+522 LVTKYYGKKFANEN
-536 SSFADYS
+536 SSFSDYS

-566 ELKAYPSVGVEKTL
+566 ELKAYPSVDVEKTL

-598 GGLIGYDKKT
+598 GGLIGYDKNT

-632 CGTVNGSPSSI
+632 CGTVNGSPSRV

-687 SLKEGLALFYES
+687 SLKEGLALFNES
-699 TDGANWKQHGGWL
+699 TGGANWKQNGGWL
-712 DNTEPL
+712 DNTKPL

-751 IDEIDL
+751 ISDIDL
-757 SNNTLQSFKIEGG
+757 SDNTLQSFKIEGG
-770 SIAPWGGRFSLEN
+770 SIAPWGGRFTIEN
-783 GKANNLWITMD
+783 NKARGGMNIFMN
-794 NVNVSTRHVTF
+794 HVKILPTLGLNF
-805 YAQKSNLQSAYIK
+805 HTTGCTISDASFSD
-818 NCTFEETDGTT
+818 CTFEEHRDA
-829 VCIDKDVTKT
+829 IEFNSDKVNT
-839 NPQYGYDVIV
+839 IHV
-849 EKCSNISSLRGLST
+849 EKCANFPGIRGYDRIGGNLDKYEIYRKLNVNEISLKDNVLSEDFQMHLVKCSSLTISN
-863 LSEPGKWGDYNM
+863 SQS
-875 LDIDEIKIVNCTFPM
+875 IHVN
-890 QPFDLTCA
+890 
-898 KATSFVMKDCAP
+898 
-910 SQEQTGASFGDCE
+910 FGSDCE
-923 IDKVVIENSV
+923 IDNVVIEDALLHSV
-933 LSFVDVRG
+933 TVGG
-941 VSEILGSGGLYTTG
+941 VEKIWGSELYTVG
-955 AKIKSMV
+955 AKINNIV
-962 LDNVG
+962 LDTKG
-967 FRGGLRFN
+967 SDRQLSFS
-975 CEKGGYVGSLI
+975 CADGGYFGSLT
-986 IRNCTCTNRNL
+986 IRDCSCFSISTPEPK
-997 TIETAEPIDVN
+997 TISLEKCSVWFGSIFEEKAKNVYRVIDSVVDGWQVKSFEGT
-1008 LENCTFG
+1008 LEQLREFVERLKK
-1015 HIWDQE
+1015 E
-1021 AANIYHIT
+1021 A
-1029 NCDLDGKYITS
+1029 L
-1040 FVGTA
+1040 
-1045 KQLEELLNAM
+1045 

>member
-25 QNAYYFHFHDKGI
+25 QNAYYFHFHDEGI

-48 MTVSKVDLDG
+48 MTVSKVDLEG

-86 SFVTPTTI
+86 SFVTPSTI
-94 YQPGVVKMEDGLE
+94 YQPGVIKLEDGLE
-107 NYVLSHDSLTIIF
+107 NYVVSQDSLTIIF

-132 QDKLVYLRQ
+132 KDKLVYLRQ
-141 TDLFPTGFAGEVVEI
+141 TDLFPAGFAGEVVEV
-156 VKENGNY
+156 VKENSGY
-163 KVDCTLT
+163 KVDCTLA

-181 TSNDKVQTRAIDPI
+181 TSNDNVQTRAINPI

-231 VDNDVSISLSPKVSL
+231 VDNDASISLSPKVSL

-256 GTYVCVSSNG
+256 GTYLCVSSNG

-279 LKVDKVWRFTGNKR
+279 LKVDKVWRFTGEKR
-293 WQARIPNCPFVV
+293 WQACIPNCPLLV

-315 ASLDASVDATVNQK
+315 ASLSASVDATVNQK

-374 YTEMGIAVNDIGF
+374 YTEIGIAVNDIGF

-443 IGYQLDLPIINLNFG
+443 IGYQLDLSIINLNFG
-458 QKIEWEGHIGEPL
+458 QEIEWEGHIGEPL

-476 APTITSPNAYREHG
+476 VPTVTSPNAYREHG

-522 LVTKYYSKKFANEN
+522 LVTKYYGKKFANEN
-536 SSFADYS
+536 SSFSDYS

-566 ELKAYPSVGVEKTL
+566 ELKAYPSVDVEKTL

-598 GGLIGYDKKT
+598 GGLIGYDKNT

-632 CGTVNGSPSSI
+632 CGTVNGSPSRV

-687 SLKEGLALFYES
+687 SLKEGLALFNES
-699 TDGANWKQHGGWL
+699 TGGANWKQNGGWL
-712 DNTEPL
+712 DNTKPL

-751 IDEIDL
+751 ISDIDL
-757 SNNTLQSFKIEGG
+757 SDNTLQSFKIEGG
-770 SIAPWGGRFSLEN
+770 SIAPWGGRFTIEN
-783 GKANNLWITMD
+783 NKARGGMNIFMN
-794 NVNVSTRHVTF
+794 HVKILPTLGLNF
-805 YAQKSNLQSAYIK
+805 HTTGCTISDASFSD
-818 NCTFEETDGTT
+818 CTFEEHRDA
-829 VCIDKDVTKT
+829 IEFNSDKVNT
-839 NPQYGYDVIV
+839 IHV
-849 EKCSNISSLRGLST
+849 EKCANFPGIRGYDRIGGNLDKYEIYRKLNVNEISLKDNVLSEDFQMHLVKCSSLTISN
-863 LSEPGKWGDYNM
+863 SQS
-875 LDIDEIKIVNCTFPM
+875 IHVN
-890 QPFDLTCA
+890 
-898 KATSFVMKDCAP
+898 
-910 SQEQTGASFGDCE
+910 FGSDCE
-923 IDKVVIENSV
+923 IDNVVIEDALLHSV
-933 LSFVDVRG
+933 TVGG
-941 VSEILGSGGLYTTG
+941 VEKIWGSELYTVG
-955 AKIKSMV
+955 AKINNIV
-962 LDNVG
+962 LDTKG
-967 FRGGLRFN
+967 SDRQLSFS
-975 CEKGGYVGSLI
+975 CADGGYFGSLT
-986 IRNCTCTNRNL
+986 IRDCSCFSISTPEPK
-997 TIETAEPIDVN
+997 TISLEKCSVWFGSIFEEKAKNVYRVIDSVVDGWQVKSFEGT
-1008 LENCTFG
+1008 LEQLREFVERLKN
-1015 HIWDQE
+1015 E
-1021 AANIYHIT
+1021 A
-1029 NCDLDGKYITS
+1029 L
-1040 FVGTA
+1040 
-1045 KQLEELLNAM
+1045 

>member
-1 MMRQI
+1 
-6 FYKVI
+6 
-11 ICSCMLMACFVSKA
+11 MLMACFVSKA
-25 QNAYYFHFHDKGI
+25 QNAYYFHFHDEGI

-48 MTVSKVDLDG
+48 MTVSKVDLEG

-86 SFVTPTTI
+86 SFVTPSTI
-94 YQPGVVKMEDGLE
+94 YQPGVVKLEDGLE
-107 NYVLSHDSLTIIF
+107 NYVVSQDSLTIIF

-132 QDKLVYLRQ
+132 KDKLVYLRQ
-141 TDLFPTGFAGEVVEI
+141 TDLFPAGFAGEVVEV
-156 VKENGNY
+156 VKENSGY
-163 KVDCTLT
+163 KVDCTLA

-181 TSNDKVQTRAIDPI
+181 TSNDNVQTRAINPI

-231 VDNDVSISLSPKVSL
+231 VDNDASISLSPKVSL

-279 LKVDKVWRFTGNKR
+279 LKVDKVWRFTGEKR
-293 WQARIPNCPFVV
+293 WQACIPNCPLLV

-315 ASLDASVDATVNQK
+315 ASLSASVDATVNQK

-374 YTEMGIAVNDIGF
+374 YTEIGIAVNDIGF

-443 IGYQLDLPIINLNFG
+443 IGYQLDLSIINLNFG
-458 QKIEWEGHIGEPL
+458 QEIEWEGHIGEPL

-476 APTITSPNAYREHG
+476 VPTVTSPNAYREHG

-522 LVTKYYSKKFANEN
+522 LVTKYYGKKFANEN
-536 SSFADYS
+536 SSFSDYS

-566 ELKAYPSVGVEKTL
+566 ELKAYPSVDVEKTL

-598 GGLIGYDKKT
+598 GGLIGYDKNT

-632 CGTVNGSPSSI
+632 CGTVNGSPSRV

-699 TDGANWKQHGGWL
+699 TGGANWKQNGGWL
-712 DNTEPL
+712 DNTKPL

-751 IDEIDL
+751 ISDIDL
-757 SNNTLQSFKIEGG
+757 SDNTLQSFKIEGG
-770 SIAPWGGRFSLEN
+770 SIAPWGGRFTIEN
-783 GKANNLWITMD
+783 NKARGGMNIFMN
-794 NVNVSTRHVTF
+794 HVKILPTLGLNF
-805 YAQKSNLQSAYIK
+805 HTTGCTISDASFSD
-818 NCTFEETDGTT
+818 CTFEEHRDA
-829 VCIDKDVTKT
+829 IEFNSDKVNT
-839 NPQYGYDVIV
+839 IHV
-849 EKCSNISSLRGLST
+849 EKCANFPGIRGYDRIGGNLDKYEIYRKLNVNEISLKDNVLSEDFQMHLVKCSSLTISN
-863 LSEPGKWGDYNM
+863 SQS
-875 LDIDEIKIVNCTFPM
+875 IHVN
-890 QPFDLTCA
+890 
-898 KATSFVMKDCAP
+898 
-910 SQEQTGASFGDCE
+910 FGSDCE
-923 IDKVVIENSV
+923 IDNVVIEDALLHSV
-933 LSFVDVRG
+933 TVGG
-941 VSEILGSGGLYTTG
+941 VEKIWGSELYTVG
-955 AKIKSMV
+955 AKINNIV
-962 LDNVG
+962 LDTKG
-967 FRGGLRFN
+967 SDRQLSFS
-975 CEKGGYVGSLI
+975 CADGGYFGSLT
-986 IRNCTCTNRNL
+986 IRDCSCFSISTPEPK
-997 TIETAEPIDVN
+997 TISLEKCSVWFGSIFEEKAKNVYRVIDSVVDGWQVKSFEGT
-1008 LENCTFG
+1008 LEQLREFVERLKN
-1015 HIWDQE
+1015 E
-1021 AANIYHIT
+1021 A
-1029 NCDLDGKYITS
+1029 L
-1040 FVGTA
+1040 
-1045 KQLEELLNAM
+1045 

>member
-1 MMRQI
+1 M
-6 FYKVI
+6 
-11 ICSCMLMACFVSKA
+11 
-25 QNAYYFHFHDKGI
+25 
-38 QVFYT
+38 
-43 DMVDS
+43 
-48 MTVSKVDLDG
+48 
-58 IEHEDFVTQQVWM
+58 
-71 NDTVFNYA
+71 
-79 LADIDSV
+79 
-86 SFVTPTTI
+86 
-94 YQPGVVKMEDGLE
+94 
-107 NYVLSHDSLTIIF
+107 
-120 RTDTPSD
+120 
-127 LLPRK
+127 
-132 QDKLVYLRQ
+132 
-141 TDLFPTGFAGEVVEI
+141 FPAGFAGEVVEV
-156 VKENGNY
+156 VKENSGY
-163 KVDCTLT
+163 KVDCTLA

-181 TSNDKVQTRAIDPI
+181 TSNDNVQTRAINPI

-231 VDNDVSISLSPKVSL
+231 VDNDASISLSPKVSL

-279 LKVDKVWRFTGNKR
+279 LKVDKVWRFTGKKR
-293 WQARIPNCPFVV
+293 WQACIPNCPLLV

-315 ASLDASVDATVNQK
+315 ASLSASVDATVNQK

-350 LTFKIQETN
+350 LTFKVQETS
-359 FDVGGSVKGELNAGV
+359 FDVGGSIKGELNAGV

-443 IGYQLDLPIINLNFG
+443 IGYQLDLPIINLNFDG
-458 QKIEWEGHIGEPL
+458 KIEWEGHIGESL

-476 APTITSPNAYREHG
+476 APTIASPNAYREHG

-497 KADVEGDCLMPV
+497 KADVKGDCLMPV
-509 EVGFGAFDTNGNK
+509 EVGFGAFDANGNK
-522 LVTKYYSKKFANEN
+522 VASKYYSKKFANEKT
-536 SSFADYS
+536 SYTDYS
-543 VALENMSTVKDYELS
+543 VALENMSTVKYYELS

-598 GGLIGYDKKT
+598 GGLIGYDKNT
-608 ENPKV
+608 ENPKI
-613 GLVYGTKDAFMQ
+613 GLVYGTKDDFMQ

-699 TDGANWKQHGGWL
+699 TGGANWKQNGGWL
-712 DNTEPL
+712 DNTKPL

-751 IDEIDL
+751 IDDIDL
-757 SNNTLQSFKIEGG
+757 SNNTLQSFKIESG

-794 NVNVSTRHVTF
+794 NVNVSARYVTF
-805 YAQKSNLQSAYIK
+805 YAQKSNLQSVYIK
-818 NCTFEETDGTT
+818 NCKFEEEDGTT
-829 VCIDKDVTKT
+829 VCIDKDVTKK
-839 NPQYGYDVIV
+839 NPQYGDDVIV
-849 EKCSNISSLRGLST
+849 EKCSNICSLQGNLTVS
-863 LSEPGKWGDYNM
+863 LEPGKWGDYNM
-875 LDIDEIKIVNCTFPM
+875 LDIGEIKIVNCTFPM
-890 QPFDLTCA
+890 NGFYLNGA
-898 KATSFVMKDCAP
+898 KATSFVMKDCTP
-910 SQEQTGASFGDCE
+910 NQEITATSFGDCE
-923 IDKVVIENSV
+923 IDNVVIENSV
-933 LSFVDVRG
+933 LSSVWVHG
-941 VSEILGSGGLYTTG
+941 VSEIAGSGGIYSTG
-955 AKIKSMV
+955 AKIQSMV

-967 FRGGLRFN
+967 FSGGLQFN

-986 IRNCTCTNRNL
+986 IRNCTRSL
-997 TIETAEPIDVN
+997 SIETAEPIDVN
-1008 LENCTFG
+1008 LENCTFE
-1015 HIWDQE
+1015 HITEWK

-1029 NCDLDGKYITS
+1029 NCDFQNGKYITS

-1045 KQLEELLNAM
+1045 KQLEELLNEM

>member
-1 MMRQI
+1 
-6 FYKVI
+6 
-11 ICSCMLMACFVSKA
+11 MLMACFVSKA

-48 MTVSKVDLDG
+48 MTVSKVDLEG
-58 IEHEDFVTQQVWM
+58 IEHDDFVTQQVWM

-86 SFVTPTTI
+86 SFVTPSTI
-94 YQPGVVKMEDGLE
+94 YQPGVVKLEDGLE
-107 NYVLSHDSLTIIF
+107 NYVVSQDSLTIIF

-132 QDKLVYLRQ
+132 KDKLVYLRQ
-141 TDLFPTGFAGEVVEI
+141 TDLFPAGFAGEVVEV
-156 VKENGNY
+156 VKENSGY
-163 KVDCTLT
+163 KVDCTLA

-181 TSNDKVQTRAIDPI
+181 TSNDNVQTRAINPI

-231 VDNDVSISLSPKVSL
+231 VDNDASISLSPKVSL

-279 LKVDKVWRFTGNKR
+279 LKVDKVWRFTGKKR
-293 WQARIPNCPFVV
+293 WQACIPNCPLLV

-374 YTEMGIAVNDIGF
+374 YTEIGIAVNDIGF

-458 QKIEWEGHIGEPL
+458 QEIEWEGHIGEPL

-522 LVTKYYSKKFANEN
+522 LVTKYYGKKFANEN
-536 SSFADYS
+536 SSFSDYS
-543 VALENMSTVKDYELS
+543 VALEKMSTVKDYELS

-566 ELKAYPSVGVEKTL
+566 ELKAYPSVDVEKTL

-598 GGLIGYDKKT
+598 GGLIGYDKNT

-632 CGTVNGSPSSI
+632 CGTVNGSPSRV

-699 TDGANWKQHGGWL
+699 TGGANWKQNGGWL
-712 DNTEPL
+712 DNTKPL

-751 IDEIDL
+751 IYNIDL
-757 SNNTLQSFKIEGG
+757 SDNTLQSFKIEGG
-770 SIAPWGGRFSLEN
+770 SIAPWGGRFTIEN
-783 GKANNLWITMD
+783 NKARGGMNIFMN
-794 NVNVSTRHVTF
+794 HVKILPTLGLNF
-805 YAQKSNLQSAYIK
+805 HTTGCTISDASFSD
-818 NCTFEETDGTT
+818 CTFEEHGDA
-829 VCIDKDVTKT
+829 IEFNSDKVNT
-839 NPQYGYDVIV
+839 IHV
-849 EKCSNISSLRGLST
+849 EKCANFPGVRGYDRIGGNLDKYEIYRKLNVNEISLKDNVLSEDFQMHLVKCSSLTISN
-863 LSEPGKWGDYNM
+863 SQS
-875 LDIDEIKIVNCTFPM
+875 IHVN
-890 QPFDLTCA
+890 
-898 KATSFVMKDCAP
+898 
-910 SQEQTGASFGDCE
+910 FGSDCE
-923 IDKVVIENSV
+923 IDNVVIEDALLHSV
-933 LSFVDVRG
+933 TVGG
-941 VSEILGSGGLYTTG
+941 VEKNWGSELYTVG
-955 AKIKSMV
+955 AKINNIV
-962 LDNVG
+962 LDTKG
-967 FRGGLRFN
+967 SDRQLSFS
-975 CEKGGYVGSLI
+975 CADGGYFGSLT
-986 IRNCTCTNRNL
+986 IRDCSCFSISTPEPK
-997 TIETAEPIDVN
+997 TIS
-1008 LENCTFG
+1008 LEKCSVWF
-1015 HIWDQE
+1015 
-1021 AANIYHIT
+1021 
-1029 NCDLDGKYITS
+1029 
-1040 FVGTA
+1040 
-1045 KQLEELLNAM
+1045 

>member
-25 QNAYYFHFHDKGI
+25 QNAYYFHFHDEGI

-48 MTVSKVDLDG
+48 MTVSKVDLEG

-86 SFVTPTTI
+86 SFVTPSTI
-94 YQPGVVKMEDGLE
+94 YQPGVVKLEDGLE
-107 NYVLSHDSLTIIF
+107 NYVVSQDSLTIIF

-132 QDKLVYLRQ
+132 KDKLVYLRQ
-141 TDLFPTGFAGEVVEI
+141 TDLFPAGFAGEVVEV
-156 VKENGNY
+156 VKENSGY
-163 KVDCTLT
+163 KVDCTLA

-181 TSNDKVQTRAIDPI
+181 TSNDNVQTRAINPI

-231 VDNDVSISLSPKVSL
+231 VDNDASISLSPKVSL

-279 LKVDKVWRFTGNKR
+279 LKVDKVWRFAGKKR
-293 WQARIPNCPFVV
+293 WQACIPNCPLLV

-315 ASLDASVDATVNQK
+315 ASLSASVDATVNQK

-344 NLRNQP
+344 NLRNLP
-350 LTFKIQETN
+350 LTFKVQETS
-359 FDVGGSVKGELNAGV
+359 FDVGGSIKGELNAGV

-458 QKIEWEGHIGEPL
+458 QEIEWEGHIGEPL

-476 APTITSPNAYREHG
+476 VPTVTSPNAYREHG

-522 LVTKYYSKKFANEN
+522 LVTKYYGKKFANEN
-536 SSFADYS
+536 SSFSDYS
-543 VALENMSTVKDYELS
+543 VALEKMSTVKDYELS

-566 ELKAYPSVGVEKTL
+566 ELKAYPSVDVEKTL

-598 GGLIGYDKKT
+598 GGLIGYDKNT

-632 CGTVNGSPSSI
+632 CGTVNGSPSRV

-699 TDGANWKQHGGWL
+699 TGGANWKQNGGWL
-712 DNTEPL
+712 DNTKPL

-730 LSLKLNDNNLVGDAI
+730 LSLKLNDNNLVCDAI

-751 IDEIDL
+751 IYNIDL
-757 SNNTLQSFKIEGG
+757 SDNTLQSFKIEGG
-770 SIAPWGGRFSLEN
+770 SIAPWGGRFTIEN
-783 GKANNLWITMD
+783 NKARGGMNIFMN
-794 NVNVSTRHVTF
+794 HVKILPTLGLNF
-805 YAQKSNLQSAYIK
+805 HTTGCTISDASFSD
-818 NCTFEETDGTT
+818 CTFEEHGDA
-829 VCIDKDVTKT
+829 IEFNSDKVNT
-839 NPQYGYDVIV
+839 IHV
-849 EKCSNISSLRGLST
+849 EKCANFPGVRGYDRIGGNLDKYEIYRKLNVNEISLKDNVLSEDFQMHLVKCSSLTISN
-863 LSEPGKWGDYNM
+863 SQS
-875 LDIDEIKIVNCTFPM
+875 IHVN
-890 QPFDLTCA
+890 
-898 KATSFVMKDCAP
+898 
-910 SQEQTGASFGDCE
+910 FGSDCE
-923 IDKVVIENSV
+923 IDNVVIEDALLHSV
-933 LSFVDVRG
+933 TVGG
-941 VSEILGSGGLYTTG
+941 VEKIWGSELYTVG
-955 AKIKSMV
+955 AKINNIV
-962 LDNVG
+962 LDTKG
-967 FRGGLRFN
+967 SDRQLSFS
-975 CEKGGYVGSLI
+975 CADGGYFGSLT
-986 IRNCTCTNRNL
+986 IRDCSCFSISTPEPK
-997 TIETAEPIDVN
+997 TISLEKCSVWFGSIFEEKAKNVYRVIDSVVDGWQVKSFEGT
-1008 LENCTFG
+1008 LEQLREFVEILKN
-1015 HIWDQE
+1015 E
-1021 AANIYHIT
+1021 A
-1029 NCDLDGKYITS
+1029 L
-1040 FVGTA
+1040 
-1045 KQLEELLNAM
+1045 

>member
-25 QNAYYFHFHDKGI
+25 QNAYYFHFHDEGI

-48 MTVSKVDLDG
+48 MTVSKVDLEG

-86 SFVTPTTI
+86 SFVTPSTI
-94 YQPGVVKMEDGLE
+94 YQPGVIKLEDGLE
-107 NYVLSHDSLTIIF
+107 NYVVSQDSLTIIF

-132 QDKLVYLRQ
+132 KDKLVYLRQ
-141 TDLFPTGFAGEVVEI
+141 TDLFPAGFAGEVVEV
-156 VKENGNY
+156 VKENSGY
-163 KVDCTLT
+163 KVDCTLA

-181 TSNDKVQTRAIDPI
+181 TSNDNVQTRAINPI

-221 EESDDDDAFS
+221 EESDDDFS
-231 VDNDVSISLSPKVSL
+231 VDNDASISLSPKVSL

-279 LKVDKVWRFTGNKR
+279 LKVDKVWRFTGEKR
-293 WQARIPNCPFVV
+293 WQACIPNCPLLV

-315 ASLDASVDATVNQK
+315 ASLSASVDATVNQK

-374 YTEMGIAVNDIGF
+374 YTEIGIAVNDIGF

-443 IGYQLDLPIINLNFG
+443 IGYQLDLSIINLNFG
-458 QKIEWEGHIGEPL
+458 QEIEWEGHIGEPL

-476 APTITSPNAYREHG
+476 VPTVTSPNAYREHG

-522 LVTKYYSKKFANEN
+522 LVTKYYGKKFANEN
-536 SSFADYS
+536 SSFSDYS

-566 ELKAYPSVGVEKTL
+566 ELKAYPSVDVEKTL

-598 GGLIGYDKKT
+598 GGLIGYDKNT

-632 CGTVNGSPSSI
+632 CGTVNGSPSRV

-687 SLKEGLALFYES
+687 SLKEGLALFNES
-699 TDGANWKQHGGWL
+699 TGGANWKQNGGWL
-712 DNTEPL
+712 DNTKPL

-751 IDEIDL
+751 ISDIDL
-757 SNNTLQSFKIEGG
+757 SDNTLQSFKIEGG
-770 SIAPWGGRFSLEN
+770 SIAPWGGRFTIEN
-783 GKANNLWITMD
+783 NKARGGMNIFMN
-794 NVNVSTRHVTF
+794 HVKILPTLGLNF
-805 YAQKSNLQSAYIK
+805 HTTGCTISDASFSD
-818 NCTFEETDGTT
+818 CTFEEHRDA
-829 VCIDKDVTKT
+829 IEFNSDKVNT
-839 NPQYGYDVIV
+839 IHV
-849 EKCSNISSLRGLST
+849 EKCANFPGIRGYDRIGGNLDKYEIYRKLNVNEISLKDNVLSEDFQMHLVKCSSLTISN
-863 LSEPGKWGDYNM
+863 SQS
-875 LDIDEIKIVNCTFPM
+875 IHVN
-890 QPFDLTCA
+890 
-898 KATSFVMKDCAP
+898 
-910 SQEQTGASFGDCE
+910 FGSDCE
-923 IDKVVIENSV
+923 IDNVVIEDALLHSV
-933 LSFVDVRG
+933 TVGG
-941 VSEILGSGGLYTTG
+941 VEKIWGSELYTVG
-955 AKIKSMV
+955 AKINNIV
-962 LDNVG
+962 LDTKG
-967 FRGGLRFN
+967 SDRQLSFS
-975 CEKGGYVGSLI
+975 CADGGYFGSLT
-986 IRNCTCTNRNL
+986 IRDCSCFSISTPEPK
-997 TIETAEPIDVN
+997 TISLEKCSVWFGSIFEEKAKNVYRVIDSVVDGWQVKSFEGT
-1008 LENCTFG
+1008 LEQLREFVERLKN
-1015 HIWDQE
+1015 E
-1021 AANIYHIT
+1021 A
-1029 NCDLDGKYITS
+1029 L
-1040 FVGTA
+1040 
-1045 KQLEELLNAM
+1045 

>member
-58 IEHEDFVTQQVWM
+58 IEHDDFVTQQVWM

-86 SFVTPTTI
+86 SFVTSSTI
-94 YQPGVVKMEDGLE
+94 YQPGVVKLEDGLE
-107 NYVLSHDSLTIIF
+107 NYVVSQDSLTIIF

-132 QDKLVYLRQ
+132 KDKLVYLRQ
-141 TDLFPTGFAGEVVEI
+141 TDLFPAGFAGEVVEV
-156 VKENGNY
+156 VKENSGY
-163 KVDCTLT
+163 KVDCTLA

-181 TSNDKVQTRAIDPI
+181 TSNDNVQTRAINPI

-231 VDNDVSISLSPKVSL
+231 VDNDASISLSPKVSL

-279 LKVDKVWRFTGNKR
+279 LKVDKVWRFTGEKR
-293 WQARIPNCPFVV
+293 WQACIPNCPLLV

-315 ASLDASVDATVNQK
+315 ASLSASVDATVNQK

-374 YTEMGIAVNDIGF
+374 YTEIGIAVNDIGF

-458 QKIEWEGHIGEPL
+458 QEIEWEGHIGEPL

-476 APTITSPNAYREHG
+476 VPTVTSPNAYREHG

-509 EVGFGAFDTNGNK
+509 EVGFGAFDSNGNK
-522 LVTKYYSKKFANEN
+522 VASKYYSKKFANEN
-536 SSFADYS
+536 SSFSDYS

-566 ELKAYPSVGVEKTL
+566 ELKAYPSVDVEKTL

-598 GGLIGYDKKT
+598 GGLIGYDKNT

-632 CGTVNGSPSSI
+632 CGTVNGSPSRV

-699 TDGANWKQHGGWL
+699 TGGANWKQNGGWL
-712 DNTEPL
+712 DNTKPL

-751 IDEIDL
+751 IYNI
-757 SNNTLQSFKIEGG
+757 NT
-770 SIAPWGGRFSLEN
+770 A
-783 GKANNLWITMD
+783 
-794 NVNVSTRHVTF
+794 
-805 YAQKSNLQSAYIK
+805 
-818 NCTFEETDGTT
+818 
-829 VCIDKDVTKT
+829 
-839 NPQYGYDVIV
+839 
-849 EKCSNISSLRGLST
+849 
-863 LSEPGKWGDYNM
+863 
-875 LDIDEIKIVNCTFPM
+875 
-890 QPFDLTCA
+890 
-898 KATSFVMKDCAP
+898 
-910 SQEQTGASFGDCE
+910 
-923 IDKVVIENSV
+923 
-933 LSFVDVRG
+933 
-941 VSEILGSGGLYTTG
+941 
-955 AKIKSMV
+955 
-962 LDNVG
+962 
-967 FRGGLRFN
+967 
-975 CEKGGYVGSLI
+975 
-986 IRNCTCTNRNL
+986 
-997 TIETAEPIDVN
+997 
-1008 LENCTFG
+1008 
-1015 HIWDQE
+1015 
-1021 AANIYHIT
+1021 
-1029 NCDLDGKYITS
+1029 
-1040 FVGTA
+1040 
-1045 KQLEELLNAM
+1045 LN

>member
-11 ICSCMLMACFVSKA
+11 ICTCMLMACFVSKA

-48 MTVSKVDLDG
+48 MTVSKVDLEG
-58 IEHEDFVTQQVWM
+58 IEHDEFVTQQVWM

-86 SFVTPTTI
+86 SFVTPSTI
-94 YQPGVVKMEDGLE
+94 YQPGVVKLEDGLE
-107 NYVLSHDSLTIIF
+107 NYVVSQDSLTIIF

-132 QDKLVYLRQ
+132 KDKLVYLRQ
-141 TDLFPTGFAGEVVEI
+141 TDLFPAGFAGEVVEV
-156 VKENGNY
+156 VKENGGY
-163 KVDCTLT
+163 KVDCTLA

-181 TSNDKVQTRAIDPI
+181 TSNDNVQTRAINPI

-221 EESDDDDAFS
+221 EESDDAFS
-231 VDNDVSISLSPKVSL
+231 VDNDASISLSPKVSL

-256 GTYVCVSSNG
+256 GTYVCVFSKG

-279 LKVDKVWRFTGNKR
+279 LKVDKVWRFTGKKR
-293 WQARIPNCPFVV
+293 WQARIPNCPFLV

-315 ASLDASVDATVNQK
+315 ASLSASVDATVNQK

-350 LTFKIQETN
+350 LTFKVQETS
-359 FDVGGSVKGELNAGV
+359 FDVGGSIKGELNAGV

-443 IGYQLDLPIINLNFG
+443 IGYQLDLPIINLNFDG
-458 QKIEWEGHIGEPL
+458 KIEWEGHIGEPL

-497 KADVEGDCLMPV
+497 KADVKGDCLMPV
-509 EVGFGAFDTNGNK
+509 EVGFGAFDANGNK
-522 LVTKYYSKKFANEN
+522 VASKYYSKKFANEK
-536 SSFADYS
+536 SSYSDYS
-543 VALENMSTVKDYELS
+543 VAMENMSTVKDYELS

-598 GGLIGYDKKT
+598 GGLIGYDKNT

-699 TDGANWKQHGGWL
+699 TGGSNWKQNGGWL

-751 IDEIDL
+751 IYDIDL
-757 SNNTLQSFKIEGG
+757 SDNTLQSFKIEGG
-770 SIAPWGGRFSLEN
+770 SIAPYGGRFSLEK
-783 GKANNLWITMD
+783 GKATNLWITMD
-794 NVNVSTRHVTF
+794 NVNVSSSSVTF
-805 YAQKSNLQSAYIK
+805 YAQKSNMQSAYIT
-818 NCTFEETDGTT
+818 NCKFEEKEGTT
-829 VCIDKDVTKT
+829 ICFDQDLTKT
-839 NPQYGYDVIV
+839 NPQYGSDIIV
-849 EKCSNISSLRGLST
+849 EKCSNIRSLQGLST

-875 LDIDEIKIVNCTFPM
+875 LDIGEIKILNCTLPM
-890 QPFDLTCA
+890 HGFYLNCA
-898 KATSFVMKDCAP
+898 KATSFVMKDCTP
-910 SQEQTGASFGDCE
+910 NFEPTSASFGDCE
-923 IDKVVIENSV
+923 IDKVVIENS
-933 LSFVDVRG
+933 LLGSISIFG
-941 VSEILGSGGLYTTG
+941 VSEIVGSGGLYSTG

-962 LDNVG
+962 LDAVG
-967 FRGGLRFN
+967 YNGLQIS
-975 CEKGGYVGSLI
+975 CEDGANVGSLT
-986 IRNCTCTNRNL
+986 IRNSSPSLITDMAKPMDVYLQDCVYRN
-997 TIETAEPIDVN
+997 IEDLNAKNVYHMN
-1008 LENCTFG
+1008 NCVFEG
-1015 HIWDQE
+1015 RIV
-1021 AANIYHIT
+1021 
-1029 NCDLDGKYITS
+1029 TS
-1040 FVGTA
+1040 FVGTIE
-1045 KQLEELLNAM
+1045 QLKAM

>member
-25 QNAYYFHFHDKGI
+25 QNAYYFHFHDEGI

-48 MTVSKVDLDG
+48 MTVSKVDLEG

-86 SFVTPTTI
+86 SFVTPSTI
-94 YQPGVVKMEDGLE
+94 YQPGVIKLEDGLE
-107 NYVLSHDSLTIIF
+107 NYVVSQDSLTIIF

-132 QDKLVYLRQ
+132 KDKLVYLRQ
-141 TDLFPTGFAGEVVEI
+141 TDLFPAGFAGEVVEV
-156 VKENGNY
+156 VKENSGY
-163 KVDCTLT
+163 KVDCTLA

-181 TSNDKVQTRAIDPI
+181 TSNDNVQTRAINPI

-231 VDNDVSISLSPKVSL
+231 VDNDASISLSPKVSL

-279 LKVDKVWRFTGNKR
+279 LKVDKVWRFTGEKR
-293 WQARIPNCPFVV
+293 WQACIPNCPLLV

-315 ASLDASVDATVNQK
+315 ASLSASVDATVNQK

-374 YTEMGIAVNDIGF
+374 YTEIGIAVNDIGF

-443 IGYQLDLPIINLNFG
+443 IGYQLDLSIINLNFG
-458 QKIEWEGHIGEPL
+458 QEIEWEGHIGEPL

-476 APTITSPNAYREHG
+476 VPTVTSPNAYREHG

-522 LVTKYYSKKFANEN
+522 LVTKYYGKKFANEN
-536 SSFADYS
+536 SSFSDYS

-566 ELKAYPSVGVEKTL
+566 ELKAYPSVDVEKTL

-598 GGLIGYDKKT
+598 GGLIGYDKNT

-632 CGTVNGSPSSI
+632 CGTVNGSPSRV

-687 SLKEGLALFYES
+687 SLKEGLALFNES
-699 TDGANWKQHGGWL
+699 TGGANWKQNGGWL
-712 DNTEPL
+712 DNTKPL

-751 IDEIDL
+751 ISDIDL
-757 SNNTLQSFKIEGG
+757 SDNTLQSFKIEGG
-770 SIAPWGGRFSLEN
+770 SIAPWGGRFTIEN
-783 GKANNLWITMD
+783 NKARGGMNIFMN
-794 NVNVSTRHVTF
+794 HVEILPTLGLNF
-805 YAQKSNLQSAYIK
+805 HTTGCTISDASFSD
-818 NCTFEETDGTT
+818 CTFEEHRDA
-829 VCIDKDVTKT
+829 IEFNSDKVNT
-839 NPQYGYDVIV
+839 IHV
-849 EKCSNISSLRGLST
+849 EKCANFPGIRGYDRIGGNLDKYEIYRKLNVNEISLKDNVLSEDFQMHLVKCSSLTISN
-863 LSEPGKWGDYNM
+863 SQS
-875 LDIDEIKIVNCTFPM
+875 IHVN
-890 QPFDLTCA
+890 
-898 KATSFVMKDCAP
+898 
-910 SQEQTGASFGDCE
+910 FGSDCE
-923 IDKVVIENSV
+923 IDNVVIEDALLHSV
-933 LSFVDVRG
+933 TVGG
-941 VSEILGSGGLYTTG
+941 VEKIWGSELYTVG
-955 AKIKSMV
+955 AKINNIV
-962 LDNVG
+962 LDTKG
-967 FRGGLRFN
+967 SDRQLSFS
-975 CEKGGYVGSLI
+975 CADGGYFGSLT
-986 IRNCTCTNRNL
+986 IRDCSCFSISTPEPK
-997 TIETAEPIDVN
+997 TISLEKCSVWFGSIFEEKAKNVYRVIDSVVDGWQVKSFEGT
-1008 LENCTFG
+1008 LEQLREFVERLKN
-1015 HIWDQE
+1015 E
-1021 AANIYHIT
+1021 A
-1029 NCDLDGKYITS
+1029 L
-1040 FVGTA
+1040 
-1045 KQLEELLNAM
+1045 

>member
-58 IEHEDFVTQQVWM
+58 IEHDDFVTQQVWM

-86 SFVTPTTI
+86 SFVTPSTI
-94 YQPGVVKMEDGLE
+94 YQPGVVKLEDGLE
-107 NYVLSHDSLTIIF
+107 NYVVSHDSLTIIF
-120 RTDTPSD
+120 RTDTPSG

-132 QDKLVYLRQ
+132 KDKLVYLRQ
-141 TDLFPTGFAGEVVEI
+141 TDLFPAGFAGEVVEV
-156 VKENGNY
+156 VKENSGY
-163 KVDCTLT
+163 KVDCTLA

-181 TSNDKVQTRAIDPI
+181 TSNDNVQTRAINPI

-231 VDNDVSISLSPKVSL
+231 VDNDASISLSPKVSL

-279 LKVDKVWRFTGNKR
+279 LKVDKVWRFTGEKR
-293 WQARIPNCPFVV
+293 WQACIPNCPLLV

-315 ASLDASVDATVNQK
+315 ASLSASVDATVNQK

-374 YTEMGIAVNDIGF
+374 YTEIGIAVNDIGF

-458 QKIEWEGHIGEPL
+458 QEIEWEGHIGEPL

-522 LVTKYYSKKFANEN
+522 LVTKYYGKKFANEN
-536 SSFADYS
+536 SSFSDYS

-712 DNTEPL
+712 DNTIPL

-730 LSLKLNDNNLVGDAI
+730 LSLKMNDNNLVGDAI

-751 IDEIDL
+751 IRDIDL

-783 GKANNLWITMD
+783 GKATNLWITMD
-794 NVNVSTRHVTF
+794 NVNVSTRNVTF
-805 YAQKSNLQSAYIK
+805 YAQKSNMQSAYIK
-818 NCTFEETDGTT
+818 NCKFEEKDGTT
-829 VCIDKDVTKT
+829 ICFDKDVTKT
-839 NPQYGYDVIV
+839 IPQYGYNVIV
-849 EKCSNISSLRGLST
+849 EKCSNIRSLQGLST
-863 LSEPGKWGDYNM
+863 VSLSEPGKWGDYNM
-875 LDIDEIKIVNCTFPM
+875 LDVGEIKIVNCTFPM
-890 QPFDLTCA
+890 QPFYLNCA
-898 KATSFVMKDCAP
+898 KATSFVMKDCAY

-933 LSFVDVRG
+933 LSG
-941 VSEILGSGGLYTTG
+941 VWVHGISEIAGSGGLYTTG

-967 FRGGLRFN
+967 FMGGLQFN
-975 CEKGGYVGSLI
+975 CDKGGYIGSLT
-986 IRNCTCTNRNL
+986 IRNCTRGL
-997 TIETAEPIDVN
+997 SIETAEPIDVS
-1008 LENCTFG
+1008 LENCTFEHFSEWG
-1015 HIWDQE
+1015 AE
-1021 AANIYHIT
+1021 NIYHIT
-1029 NCDLDGKYITS
+1029 NCVFRSDKSITS

>member
-86 SFVTPTTI
+86 SFVTPSTI
-94 YQPGVVKMEDGLE
+94 YQPGVVKLEDGLE

-374 YTEMGIAVNDIGF
+374 YTEIGIAVNDIGF

-699 TDGANWKQHGGWL
+699 TGGANWKQHGGWL
-712 DNTEPL
+712 DNEVPL
-718 DYWYGVNMYNSE
+718 DYWYGVNMYNSD
-730 LSLKLNDNNLVGDAI
+730 LSLKLNDNNLVGDAV
-745 LKNIDN
+745 LKNVDN
-751 IDEIDL
+751 IFEVDL
-757 SNNTLQSFKIEGG
+757 SDNTLQSFKIEGG
-770 SIAPWGGRFSLEN
+770 SIAPWRGRFTIEN
-783 GKANNLWITMD
+783 NKARGGMNIFMNHVKFLPTWLSFNTTGSTISD
-794 NVNVSTRHVTF
+794 VSF
-805 YAQKSNLQSAYIK
+805 SD
-818 NCTFEETDGTT
+818 CTFEEHGNAIEFNSDEVNT
-829 VCIDKDVTKT
+829 IH
-839 NPQYGYDVIV
+839 I
-849 EKCSNISSLRGLST
+849 EKCANIPGIRGCNIIGGNHDKYEIYRKLNVDEISLKNNVLSEGFYMQLVKCSSLTISNSQSR
-863 LSEPGKWGDYNM
+863 Y
-875 LDIDEIKIVNCTFPM
+875 IDF
-890 QPFDLTCA
+890 
-898 KATSFVMKDCAP
+898 TS
-910 SQEQTGASFGDCE
+910 DCE
-923 IDKVVIENSV
+923 IDNVVIEDALLHSV
-933 LSFVDVRG
+933 TVGG
-941 VSEILGSGGLYTTG
+941 VEKIWGSELYTVG
-955 AKIKSMV
+955 SKINNIV
-962 LDNVG
+962 LDTKG
-967 FRGGLRFN
+967 SDRRLRFS
-975 CEKGGYVGSLI
+975 CADGGYFGSLT
-986 IRNCTCTNRNL
+986 IRNCSGFSISTPEPK
-997 TIETAEPIDVN
+997 TISLEKCSVSCGSIFEEKAKNVYRVIDSVVDGWQIKSFEGTLEQLREFVN
-1008 LENCTFG
+1008 ILKN
-1015 HIWDQE
+1015 E
-1021 AANIYHIT
+1021 A
-1029 NCDLDGKYITS
+1029 L
-1040 FVGTA
+1040 
-1045 KQLEELLNAM
+1045 

>member
-1 MMRQI
+1 
-6 FYKVI
+6 
-11 ICSCMLMACFVSKA
+11 MLMACFVSKA
-25 QNAYYFHFHDKGI
+25 QNAYYFHFHDEGI

-48 MTVSKVDLDG
+48 MTVSKVDLEG

-86 SFVTPTTI
+86 SFVTPSTI
-94 YQPGVVKMEDGLE
+94 YQPGVIKLEDGLE
-107 NYVLSHDSLTIIF
+107 NYVVSQDSLTIIF

-132 QDKLVYLRQ
+132 KDKLVYLRQ
-141 TDLFPTGFAGEVVEI
+141 TDLFPAGFAGEVVEV
-156 VKENGNY
+156 VKENSGY
-163 KVDCTLT
+163 KVDCTLA

-181 TSNDKVQTRAIDPI
+181 TSNDNVQTRAINPI

-231 VDNDVSISLSPKVSL
+231 VDNDASISLSPKVSL

-279 LKVDKVWRFTGNKR
+279 LKVDKVWRFTGEKR
-293 WQARIPNCPFVV
+293 WQACIPNCPLLV

-315 ASLDASVDATVNQK
+315 ASLSASVDATVNQK

-374 YTEMGIAVNDIGF
+374 YTEIGIAVNDIGF

-419 IKNTEAYETLRNS
+419 IKNTEAYETLKNS

-443 IGYQLDLPIINLNFG
+443 IGYQLDLSIINLNFG
-458 QKIEWEGHIGEPL
+458 QEIEWEGHIGEPL

-476 APTITSPNAYREHG
+476 VPTVTSPNAYREHG

-522 LVTKYYSKKFANEN
+522 LVTKYYGKKFANEN
-536 SSFADYS
+536 SSFSDYS

-566 ELKAYPSVGVEKTL
+566 ELKAYPSVDVEKTL

-598 GGLIGYDKKT
+598 GGLIGYDKNT

-632 CGTVNGSPSSI
+632 CGTVNGSPSRV

-687 SLKEGLALFYES
+687 SLKEGLALFNES
-699 TDGANWKQHGGWL
+699 TGGANWKQNGGWL
-712 DNTEPL
+712 DNTKPL

-751 IDEIDL
+751 ISDIDL
-757 SNNTLQSFKIEGG
+757 SDNTLQSFKIEGG
-770 SIAPWGGRFSLEN
+770 SIAPWGGRFTIEN
-783 GKANNLWITMD
+783 NKARGGMNIFMN
-794 NVNVSTRHVTF
+794 HVKILPTLGLNF
-805 YAQKSNLQSAYIK
+805 HTTGCTISDASFSD
-818 NCTFEETDGTT
+818 CTFEEHRDA
-829 VCIDKDVTKT
+829 IEFNSDKVNT
-839 NPQYGYDVIV
+839 IHV
-849 EKCSNISSLRGLST
+849 EKCANFPGIRGYDRIGGNLDKYEIYRKLNVNEISLKDNVLSEDFQMHLVKCSSLTISN
-863 LSEPGKWGDYNM
+863 SQS
-875 LDIDEIKIVNCTFPM
+875 IHVN
-890 QPFDLTCA
+890 
-898 KATSFVMKDCAP
+898 
-910 SQEQTGASFGDCE
+910 FGSDCE
-923 IDKVVIENSV
+923 IDNVVIEDALLHSV
-933 LSFVDVRG
+933 TVGG
-941 VSEILGSGGLYTTG
+941 VEKIWGSELYTVG
-955 AKIKSMV
+955 AKINNIV
-962 LDNVG
+962 LDTKG
-967 FRGGLRFN
+967 SDRQLSFS
-975 CEKGGYVGSLI
+975 CADGGYFGSLT
-986 IRNCTCTNRNL
+986 IRDCSCFSISTPEPK
-997 TIETAEPIDVN
+997 TISLEKCSVWFGSIFEEKAKNVYRVIDSVVDGWQVKSFEGT
-1008 LENCTFG
+1008 LEQLREFVERLKN
-1015 HIWDQE
+1015 E
-1021 AANIYHIT
+1021 A
-1029 NCDLDGKYITS
+1029 L
-1040 FVGTA
+1040 
-1045 KQLEELLNAM
+1045 

>member
-1 MMRQI
+1 MMKQI

-11 ICSCMLMACFVSKA
+11 ICSCMLMTCLVSKA

-48 MTVSKVDLDG
+48 MTVSKVDSEG

-86 SFVTPTTI
+86 SFVTPSTI

-181 TSNDKVQTRAIDPI
+181 TSNDNVQTRAIDPI

-208 TYPLTDELLPFIS
+208 TYPLTDELLPFLS

-293 WQARIPNCPFVV
+293 WQARIPNCPFLV

-329 VSSAFLLNMSTKRRE
+329 VSSAFLLNMSTKRRG

-350 LTFKIQETN
+350 LTFKVQETN

-374 YTEMGIAVNDIGF
+374 YTEIGVAVNDIGF

-396 ARGEVGIHVGGD
+396 ARGEVGIHVGGN

-522 LVTKYYSKKFANEN
+522 LVSKYYGKKFANEN
-536 SSFADYS
+536 SSFSDYS
-543 VALENMSTVKDYELS
+543 VALENMSTVKDFELS
-558 PVIKLFGH
+558 PVIKLFGY

-598 GGLIGYDKKT
+598 GGLIGYDKNT

-625 GHATYVS
+625 GYATYVS
-632 CGTVNGSPSSI
+632 CGTVNGSPSRV

-712 DNTEPL
+712 DNTKPL
-718 DYWYGVNMYNSE
+718 DYWYGVNMYNSQ

-751 IDEIDL
+751 IRDIDL

-770 SIAPWGGRFSLEN
+770 SIAPYGGRFTIEN
-783 GKANNLWITMD
+783 NKAGGGMNILMN
-794 NVNVSTRHVTF
+794 HVKILPTLRLNF
-805 YAQKSNLQSAYIK
+805 HTTGCTISDASFSD
-818 NCTFEETDGTT
+818 CTFEEHGDA
-829 VCIDKDVTKT
+829 IEFNSDKVNT
-839 NPQYGYDVIV
+839 IHV
-849 EKCSNISSLRGLST
+849 EKCANFPGIRGYDRIEMNHDKYEIYRKLNVNEISLKDNVLSEGFQMHLVKCSSLTIS
-863 LSEPGKWGDYNM
+863 N
-875 LDIDEIKIVNCTFPM
+875 
-890 QPFDLTCA
+890 
-898 KATSFVMKDCAP
+898 
-910 SQEQTGASFGDCE
+910 SQSRYVYFGSDCE
-923 IDKVVIENSV
+923 IDNVVIEDTSLSSV
-933 LSFVDVRG
+933 TVSGVEKFVDCD
-941 VSEILGSGGLYTTG
+941 LYTVG
-955 AKIKSMV
+955 AKINNIV
-962 LDNVG
+962 LDTKG
-967 FRGGLRFN
+967 SDRQLRFS
-975 CEKGGYVGSLI
+975 CADGGFFGSLT
-986 IRNCTCTNRNL
+986 IRDCSFISISTPEPK
-997 TIETAEPIDVN
+997 TISLEKCSVWSIFEEKAKNVYRVIDSVVDGWQVKSFEGT
-1008 LENCTFG
+1008 LEQLREFVDILKN
-1015 HIWDQE
+1015 E
-1021 AANIYHIT
+1021 A
-1029 NCDLDGKYITS
+1029 L
-1040 FVGTA
+1040 
-1045 KQLEELLNAM
+1045 

>member
-58 IEHEDFVTQQVWM
+58 IEHDDFVTQQVWM

-86 SFVTPTTI
+86 SFVTPSTI
-94 YQPGVVKMEDGLE
+94 YQPGVVKLEDGLE
-107 NYVLSHDSLTIIF
+107 NYVVSQDSLTIIF

-132 QDKLVYLRQ
+132 KDKLVYLRQ
-141 TDLFPTGFAGEVVEI
+141 TDLFPAGFAGEVVEV
-156 VKENGNY
+156 VKENSGY
-163 KVDCTLT
+163 KVDCTLA

-181 TSNDKVQTRAIDPI
+181 TSNDNVQTRAINPI

-231 VDNDVSISLSPKVSL
+231 VDNDASISLSPKVSL

-279 LKVDKVWRFTGNKR
+279 LKVDKVWRFTGEKR
-293 WQARIPNCPFVV
+293 WQACIPNCPLLV

-315 ASLDASVDATVNQK
+315 ASLSASVDATVNQK

-374 YTEMGIAVNDIGF
+374 YTEIGIAVNDIGF

-443 IGYQLDLPIINLNFG
+443 IGYQLDLPIINMNFC
-458 QKIEWEGHIGEPL
+458 QEIEWEGHIGEPL

-509 EVGFGAFDTNGNK
+509 EVGFGAFDSNGNK
-522 LVTKYYSKKFANEN
+522 VASKYYSKKFANEN
-536 SSFADYS
+536 SSFSDYS
-543 VALENMSTVKDYELS
+543 VALEKMSTVKDYELS

-566 ELKAYPSVGVEKTL
+566 ELKAYPSVDVEKTL

-598 GGLIGYDKKT
+598 GGLIGYDKNT

-632 CGTVNGSPSSI
+632 CGTVNGSPSRV

-699 TDGANWKQHGGWL
+699 TGGANWKQNGGWL
-712 DNTEPL
+712 DNEVPL
-718 DYWYGVNMYNSE
+718 DYWYGVNMYNSG
-730 LSLKLNDNNLVGDAI
+730 LSLKLNDNNLVGDAV
-745 LKNIDN
+745 LKNVDN
-751 IDEIDL
+751 IYEVDL
-757 SNNTLQSFKIEGG
+757 SDNTLQSFKIEGG
-770 SIAPWGGRFSLEN
+770 SIAPWGGRFTIEN
-783 GKANNLWITMD
+783 NKARGGMNIFMN
-794 NVNVSTRHVTF
+794 HVKILPTLGLTF
-805 YAQKSNLQSAYIK
+805 HTTGCTISDASFSD
-818 NCTFEETDGTT
+818 CTFEEHGDA
-829 VCIDKDVTKT
+829 IEFNSDKVNT
-839 NPQYGYDVIV
+839 IHV
-849 EKCSNISSLRGLST
+849 EKCANFPGIRGYDRIGENLDKYEIYRKLNVNEISLKDNVLSEDFQMHLVKCSSLTISN
-863 LSEPGKWGDYNM
+863 SQS
-875 LDIDEIKIVNCTFPM
+875 IHVN
-890 QPFDLTCA
+890 
-898 KATSFVMKDCAP
+898 
-910 SQEQTGASFGDCE
+910 FGSDCE
-923 IDKVVIENSV
+923 IDNVVIEDALLHSV
-933 LSFVDVRG
+933 TVGG
-941 VSEILGSGGLYTTG
+941 VEKIWGSELYTVG
-955 AKIKSMV
+955 AKINNIV
-962 LDNVG
+962 LDTKG
-967 FRGGLRFN
+967 SDRQLSFS
-975 CEKGGYVGSLI
+975 CADGGYFGSLT
-986 IRNCTCTNRNL
+986 IRDCSCFSISTPEPK
-997 TIETAEPIDVN
+997 TISLEKCSVCFGSIFEEKAKNVYRVIDSVVDGWQVKSFEGT
-1008 LENCTFG
+1008 LEQLREFVEILKN
-1015 HIWDQE
+1015 E
-1021 AANIYHIT
+1021 A
-1029 NCDLDGKYITS
+1029 L
-1040 FVGTA
+1040 
-1045 KQLEELLNAM
+1045 

>member
-712 DNTEPL
+712 NNEVPL
-718 DYWYGVNMYNSE
+718 DYWYGVFMYNSE
-730 LSLKLNDNNLVGDAI
+730 LSLQLNDNNLVGDAI
-745 LKNIDN
+745 LKNLDN

-770 SIAPWGGRFSLEN
+770 SIAPYGGDFTIENNKARGGMNIFMNHVKFLPTWLSFNTTGSTISDVSFS
-783 GKANNLWITMD
+783 D
-794 NVNVSTRHVTF
+794 
-805 YAQKSNLQSAYIK
+805 
-818 NCTFEETDGTT
+818 CTFEEQRNAIEFNSDEVNT
-829 VCIDKDVTKT
+829 IH
-839 NPQYGYDVIV
+839 I
-849 EKCSNISSLRGLST
+849 EKCANIPGIRGCNIIGGNHDKYEIYRKLNVDEISLKNNVLSEGFYMQLVKCSSLTIS
-863 LSEPGKWGDYNM
+863 N
-875 LDIDEIKIVNCTFPM
+875 
-890 QPFDLTCA
+890 
-898 KATSFVMKDCAP
+898 
-910 SQEQTGASFGDCE
+910 SQSRYVHFASDCE
-923 IDKVVIENSV
+923 IDNVVIEDALLHSV
-933 LSFVDVRG
+933 TVGG
-941 VSEILGSGGLYTTG
+941 VEKIWGSELYTVG
-955 AKIKSMV
+955 SKINNIV
-962 LDNVG
+962 LDTKG
-967 FRGGLRFN
+967 SDRQIRFS
-975 CEKGGYVGSLI
+975 CADGGYFGSLT
-986 IRNCTCTNRNL
+986 IRNCSGFSISTPEPK
-997 TIETAEPIDVN
+997 TISLEKCSVSCGSIFEEKAKNVYRVIDSVVDGWQIKSFEGTLEQLREFVN
-1008 LENCTFG
+1008 ILKN
-1015 HIWDQE
+1015 E
-1021 AANIYHIT
+1021 A
-1029 NCDLDGKYITS
+1029 L
-1040 FVGTA
+1040 
-1045 KQLEELLNAM
+1045 

>member
-712 DNTEPL
+712 NNEVPL
-718 DYWYGVNMYNSE
+718 DYWYGVFMYNSE
-730 LSLKLNDNNLVGDAI
+730 LSLQLNDNNLVGDAI
-745 LKNIDN
+745 LKNLDN

-770 SIAPWGGRFSLEN
+770 SIAPYGGDFTIENNKARGGMNIFMNHVKFLPTWLSFNTTGSTISDVSFS
-783 GKANNLWITMD
+783 D
-794 NVNVSTRHVTF
+794 
-805 YAQKSNLQSAYIK
+805 
-818 NCTFEETDGTT
+818 CTFEEQRNAIEFNSDEVNT
-829 VCIDKDVTKT
+829 IH
-839 NPQYGYDVIV
+839 I
-849 EKCSNISSLRGLST
+849 EKCANIPGIRGCNIIGGNHDKYEIYRKLNVDEISLKNNVLSEGFYMQLVKCSSLTIS
-863 LSEPGKWGDYNM
+863 N
-875 LDIDEIKIVNCTFPM
+875 
-890 QPFDLTCA
+890 
-898 KATSFVMKDCAP
+898 
-910 SQEQTGASFGDCE
+910 SQSRYVHFASDCE
-923 IDKVVIENSV
+923 IDNVVIEDALLHSV
-933 LSFVDVRG
+933 TVGG
-941 VSEILGSGGLYTTG
+941 VEKIWGSELYTVG
-955 AKIKSMV
+955 SKINNIV
-962 LDNVG
+962 LDTKG
-967 FRGGLRFN
+967 SDRQLRFS
-975 CEKGGYVGSLI
+975 CADGGYFGSLT
-986 IRNCTCTNRNL
+986 IRNCSGFSISTPEPK
-997 TIETAEPIDVN
+997 TISLEKCSVSCGSIFEEKAKNVYRVIDSVVDGWQIKSFEGTLEQLREFVN
-1008 LENCTFG
+1008 ILKN
-1015 HIWDQE
+1015 E
-1021 AANIYHIT
+1021 A
-1029 NCDLDGKYITS
+1029 L
-1040 FVGTA
+1040 
-1045 KQLEELLNAM
+1045 

>member
-1 MMRQI
+1 MKRQI

-11 ICSCMLMACFVSKA
+11 ICCCMLMASFVSKA

-48 MTVSKVDLDG
+48 MTVSKVDLEG
-58 IEHEDFVTQQVWM
+58 IEHDDFVTQQVWM

-86 SFVTPTTI
+86 SFVTPSTI
-94 YQPGVVKMEDGLE
+94 YQPGVVKLEDGLE
-107 NYVLSHDSLTIIF
+107 NYVVSQDSLTIIF

-132 QDKLVYLRQ
+132 KDKLVYLRQ
-141 TDLFPTGFAGEVVEI
+141 TDLFPAGFAGEVVEV
-156 VKENGNY
+156 VKENSGY
-163 KVDCTLT
+163 KVDCTLA

-181 TSNDKVQTRAIDPI
+181 TSNDNVQTRAINPI

-231 VDNDVSISLSPKVSL
+231 VDNDASISLSPKVSL

-279 LKVDKVWRFTGNKR
+279 LKVDKVWRFTGKKR
-293 WQARIPNCPFVV
+293 WQACIPNCPLLV

-315 ASLDASVDATVNQK
+315 ASLSASVDATVNQK

-350 LTFKIQETN
+350 LTFKVQETS
-359 FDVGGSVKGELNAGV
+359 FDVGGSIKGELNAGV

-396 ARGEVGIHVGGD
+396 ARGEVGIHVGGN

-443 IGYQLDLPIINLNFG
+443 IGYQLDVPIINLNFG
-458 QKIEWEGHIGEPL
+458 QEIEWEGHIGEPL

-522 LVTKYYSKKFANEN
+522 LVSKYYGKKFANEN

-598 GGLIGYDKKT
+598 GGLIGYDKNT

-625 GHATYVS
+625 GYATYVS
-632 CGTVNGSPSSI
+632 CGTVNGSPSRV

-712 DNTEPL
+712 DNTKPL
-718 DYWYGVNMYNSE
+718 DYWYGVNMYNSQ

-745 LKNIDN
+745 LMNIDN
-751 IDEIDL
+751 IDDIDL

-794 NVNVSTRHVTF
+794 NVNVSARDLTF
-805 YAQKSNLQSAYIK
+805 YAQKSNLQSVYIK
-818 NCTFEETDGTT
+818 NCKFEEEDGTT
-829 VCIDKDVTKT
+829 IHIDKDVTKT
-839 NPQYGYDVIV
+839 IPQYGYDVIV
-849 EKCSNISSLRGLST
+849 EKCSNITSLQGLST
-863 LSEPGKWGDYNM
+863 LSEPGKYDKYNM
-875 LDIDEIKIVNCTFPM
+875 LDVGEIKIVNCTFPM
-890 QPFDLTCA
+890 LGGFYLNCA

-933 LSFVDVRG
+933 LSSVWVDG
-941 VSEILGSGGLYTTG
+941 VSEIAGSGGLYTTG

-967 FRGGLRFN
+967 FMGGLQFN
-975 CEKGGYVGSLI
+975 CDKGGYIGSLT
-986 IRNCTCTNRNL
+986 IRNCTRRL
-997 TIETAEPIDVN
+997 SIKTAESIDVS
-1008 LENCTFG
+1008 LENCTFDYIEEDWG
-1015 HIWDQE
+1015 AE
-1021 AANIYHIT
+1021 NIYHIT
-1029 NCDLDGKYITS
+1029 NCVFRSDKSITS

>member
-48 MTVSKVDLDG
+48 MTVSKVDLEG

-86 SFVTPTTI
+86 SFVTPSTI
-94 YQPGVVKMEDGLE
+94 YQPGVVKLEDGLE
-107 NYVLSHDSLTIIF
+107 NYVVSQDSLTIIF

-132 QDKLVYLRQ
+132 KDKLVYLRQ
-141 TDLFPTGFAGEVVEI
+141 TDLFPAGFAGEVVEV
-156 VKENGNY
+156 VKENSGY
-163 KVDCTLT
+163 KVDCTLA

-181 TSNDKVQTRAIDPI
+181 TSNDNVQTRAINPI

-231 VDNDVSISLSPKVSL
+231 VDNDASISLSPKVSL

-279 LKVDKVWRFTGNKR
+279 LKVDKVWRFTGEKR
-293 WQARIPNCPFVV
+293 WQACIPNCPLLV

-315 ASLDASVDATVNQK
+315 ASLSASVDATVNQK

-374 YTEMGIAVNDIGF
+374 YTEIGIAVNDIGF

-458 QKIEWEGHIGEPL
+458 QEIEWEGHIGEPL

-509 EVGFGAFDTNGNK
+509 EVGFGAFDSNGNK
-522 LVTKYYSKKFANEN
+522 VASKYYSKKFANEN
-536 SSFADYS
+536 SSFSDYS

-566 ELKAYPSVGVEKTL
+566 ELKAYPSVDVEKTL

-598 GGLIGYDKKT
+598 GGLIGYDKNT

-632 CGTVNGSPSSI
+632 CGTVNGSPSRV

-699 TDGANWKQHGGWL
+699 TGGANWKQNGGWL
-712 DNTEPL
+712 DNTKPL

-751 IDEIDL
+751 ISDIDL
-757 SNNTLQSFKIEGG
+757 SDNTLQSFKIEGG
-770 SIAPWGGRFSLEN
+770 SIAPWGGRFTIEN
-783 GKANNLWITMD
+783 NKARGGMNIFMN
-794 NVNVSTRHVTF
+794 HVKILPTLGLNF
-805 YAQKSNLQSAYIK
+805 HTTGCTISDASFSD
-818 NCTFEETDGTT
+818 CTFEEHGDA
-829 VCIDKDVTKT
+829 IEFNSDKVNT
-839 NPQYGYDVIV
+839 IHV
-849 EKCSNISSLRGLST
+849 EKCANFPGIRGYDRIGGNLDKYEIYRKLNVNEISLKDNVLSEDFQMHLVKCSSLTISN
-863 LSEPGKWGDYNM
+863 SQS
-875 LDIDEIKIVNCTFPM
+875 IHVN
-890 QPFDLTCA
+890 
-898 KATSFVMKDCAP
+898 
-910 SQEQTGASFGDCE
+910 FGSDCE
-923 IDKVVIENSV
+923 IDNVVIEDALLHSV
-933 LSFVDVRG
+933 TVGG
-941 VSEILGSGGLYTTG
+941 VEKIWGSELYTVG
-955 AKIKSMV
+955 AKINNIV
-962 LDNVG
+962 LDTKG
-967 FRGGLRFN
+967 SDRQLSFS
-975 CEKGGYVGSLI
+975 CADGGYFGSLT
-986 IRNCTCTNRNL
+986 IRDCSCFSISTPEPK
-997 TIETAEPIDVN
+997 TISLEKCSVCFGSIFEEKAKNVYRVIDSVVDGWQVKSFEGT
-1008 LENCTFG
+1008 LEQLREFVERLKN
-1015 HIWDQE
+1015 E
-1021 AANIYHIT
+1021 A
-1029 NCDLDGKYITS
+1029 L
-1040 FVGTA
+1040 
-1045 KQLEELLNAM
+1045 

>member
-1 MMRQI
+1 
-6 FYKVI
+6 
-11 ICSCMLMACFVSKA
+11 MLMACFVSKA

-58 IEHEDFVTQQVWM
+58 IEHDDFVTQQVWM

-86 SFVTPTTI
+86 SFVTPSTI
-94 YQPGVVKMEDGLE
+94 YQPGVVKLEDGLE
-107 NYVLSHDSLTIIF
+107 NYVVSQDSLTIIF

-132 QDKLVYLRQ
+132 KDKLVYLRQ
-141 TDLFPTGFAGEVVEI
+141 TDLFPAGFAGEVVEV
-156 VKENGNY
+156 VKENSGY
-163 KVDCTLT
+163 KVDCTLA

-181 TSNDKVQTRAIDPI
+181 TSNDNVQTRAINPI

-231 VDNDVSISLSPKVSL
+231 VDNDASISLSPKVSL

-279 LKVDKVWRFTGNKR
+279 LKVDKVWRFTGKKR
-293 WQARIPNCPFVV
+293 WQACIPNCPLLVV
-305 AFVDPGVFVD
+305 FVDPGVFVD

-374 YTEMGIAVNDIGF
+374 YTEIGIAVNDIGF

-443 IGYQLDLPIINLNFG
+443 IGYQLDLPIINMNFG
-458 QKIEWEGHIGEPL
+458 QEIEWEGHIGEPL

-509 EVGFGAFDTNGNK
+509 EVGFGAFDSNGNK
-522 LVTKYYSKKFANEN
+522 VASKYYSKKFANEN
-536 SSFADYS
+536 SSFSDYS
-543 VALENMSTVKDYELS
+543 VALEKMSTVKDYELS

-566 ELKAYPSVGVEKTL
+566 ELKAYPSVDVEKTL

-598 GGLIGYDKKT
+598 GGLIGYDKNT

-632 CGTVNGSPSSI
+632 CGTVNGSPSRV

-699 TDGANWKQHGGWL
+699 TGGANWKQNGGWL
-712 DNTEPL
+712 DNEVPL
-718 DYWYGVNMYNSE
+718 DYWYGVNMYNSG
-730 LSLKLNDNNLVGDAI
+730 LSLKLNDNNLVGDAV
-745 LKNIDN
+745 LKNVDN
-751 IDEIDL
+751 IYEVDL
-757 SNNTLQSFKIEGG
+757 SDNTLQSFKIEGG
-770 SIAPWGGRFSLEN
+770 SIAPWGGRFTIEN
-783 GKANNLWITMD
+783 NKARGGMNIFMN
-794 NVNVSTRHVTF
+794 HVKILPTLGLTF
-805 YAQKSNLQSAYIK
+805 HTTGCTISDASFSD
-818 NCTFEETDGTT
+818 CTFEEHGDA
-829 VCIDKDVTKT
+829 IEFNSDKVNT
-839 NPQYGYDVIV
+839 IHV
-849 EKCSNISSLRGLST
+849 EKCANFPGIRGYDRIGENLDKYEIYRKLNVNEISLKDNVLSEDFQMHLVKCSSLTISN
-863 LSEPGKWGDYNM
+863 SQS
-875 LDIDEIKIVNCTFPM
+875 IHVN
-890 QPFDLTCA
+890 
-898 KATSFVMKDCAP
+898 
-910 SQEQTGASFGDCE
+910 FGSDCE
-923 IDKVVIENSV
+923 IDNVVIEDALLHSV
-933 LSFVDVRG
+933 TVGG
-941 VSEILGSGGLYTTG
+941 VEKIWGSELYTVG
-955 AKIKSMV
+955 AKINNIV
-962 LDNVG
+962 LDTKG
-967 FRGGLRFN
+967 SDRQLSFS
-975 CEKGGYVGSLI
+975 CADGGYFGSLT
-986 IRNCTCTNRNL
+986 IRDCSCFSISTPEPK
-997 TIETAEPIDVN
+997 TISLEKCSVWFGSIFEEKAKNVYRVIDSVVDGWQVKSFEGT
-1008 LENCTFG
+1008 LEQLREFVERLKN
-1015 HIWDQE
+1015 E
-1021 AANIYHIT
+1021 A
-1029 NCDLDGKYITS
+1029 L
-1040 FVGTA
+1040 
-1045 KQLEELLNAM
+1045 

>member
-1 MMRQI
+1 
-6 FYKVI
+6 
-11 ICSCMLMACFVSKA
+11 MLMACFVSKA
-25 QNAYYFHFHDKGI
+25 QNAYYFHFHDEGI

-48 MTVSKVDLDG
+48 MTVSKVDLEG

-86 SFVTPTTI
+86 SFVTPSTI
-94 YQPGVVKMEDGLE
+94 YQPGVVKLEDGLE
-107 NYVLSHDSLTIIF
+107 NYVVSQDSLTIIF

-132 QDKLVYLRQ
+132 KDKLVYLRQ
-141 TDLFPTGFAGEVVEI
+141 TDLFPAGFAGEVVEV
-156 VKENGNY
+156 VKENSGY
-163 KVDCTLT
+163 KVDCTLA

-181 TSNDKVQTRAIDPI
+181 TSNDNVQTRAINPI

-231 VDNDVSISLSPKVSL
+231 VDNDASISLSPKVSL

-279 LKVDKVWRFTGNKR
+279 LKVDKVWRFTGEKR
-293 WQARIPNCPFVV
+293 WQACIPNCPLLV

-315 ASLDASVDATVNQK
+315 ASLSASVDATVNQK

-374 YTEMGIAVNDIGF
+374 YTEIGIAVNDIGF

-443 IGYQLDLPIINLNFG
+443 IGYQLDLSIINLNFG
-458 QKIEWEGHIGEPL
+458 QEIEWEGHIGEPL

-476 APTITSPNAYREHG
+476 VPTVTSPNAYREHG

-522 LVTKYYSKKFANEN
+522 LVTKYYGKKFANEN
-536 SSFADYS
+536 SSFSDYS

-566 ELKAYPSVGVEKTL
+566 ELKAYPSVDVEKTL

-598 GGLIGYDKKT
+598 GGLIGYDKNT

-632 CGTVNGSPSSI
+632 CGTVNGSPSRV

-687 SLKEGLALFYES
+687 SLKEGLALFNES
-699 TDGANWKQHGGWL
+699 TGGANWKQNGGWL
-712 DNTEPL
+712 DNTKPL

-751 IDEIDL
+751 ISDIDL
-757 SNNTLQSFKIEGG
+757 SDNTLQSFKIEGG
-770 SIAPWGGRFSLEN
+770 SIAPWGGRFTIEN
-783 GKANNLWITMD
+783 NKARGGMNIFMN
-794 NVNVSTRHVTF
+794 HVKILPTLGLNF
-805 YAQKSNLQSAYIK
+805 HTTGCTISDASFSD
-818 NCTFEETDGTT
+818 CTFEEHRDA
-829 VCIDKDVTKT
+829 IEFNSDKVNT
-839 NPQYGYDVIV
+839 IHV
-849 EKCSNISSLRGLST
+849 EKCANFPGIRGYDRIGGNLDKYEIYRKLNVNEISLKDNVLSEDFQMHLVKCSSLTISN
-863 LSEPGKWGDYNM
+863 SQS
-875 LDIDEIKIVNCTFPM
+875 IHVN
-890 QPFDLTCA
+890 
-898 KATSFVMKDCAP
+898 
-910 SQEQTGASFGDCE
+910 FGSDCE
-923 IDKVVIENSV
+923 IDNVVIEDALLHSV
-933 LSFVDVRG
+933 TVGG
-941 VSEILGSGGLYTTG
+941 VEKIWGSELYTVG
-955 AKIKSMV
+955 AKINNIV
-962 LDNVG
+962 LDTKG
-967 FRGGLRFN
+967 SDRQLSFS
-975 CEKGGYVGSLI
+975 CADGGYFGSLT
-986 IRNCTCTNRNL
+986 IRDCSCFSISTPEPK
-997 TIETAEPIDVN
+997 TISLEKCSIWFGSIFEEKAKNVYRVIDSVVDGWQVKSFEGT
-1008 LENCTFG
+1008 LEQLREFVERLKN
-1015 HIWDQE
+1015 E
-1021 AANIYHIT
+1021 A
-1029 NCDLDGKYITS
+1029 L
-1040 FVGTA
+1040 
-1045 KQLEELLNAM
+1045 

>member
-48 MTVSKVDLDG
+48 MTVSKVDLEG
-58 IEHEDFVTQQVWM
+58 IEHDDFVTQQVWM

-86 SFVTPTTI
+86 SFVTPSTI
-94 YQPGVVKMEDGLE
+94 YQPGVVKLEDGLE
-107 NYVLSHDSLTIIF
+107 NYVVSQDSLTIIF

-132 QDKLVYLRQ
+132 KDKLVYLRQ
-141 TDLFPTGFAGEVVEI
+141 TDLFPAGFAGEVVEV
-156 VKENGNY
+156 VKENSGY
-163 KVDCTLT
+163 KVDCTLA

-181 TSNDKVQTRAIDPI
+181 TSNDNVQTRAINPI

-231 VDNDVSISLSPKVSL
+231 VDNDASISLSPKVSL

-279 LKVDKVWRFTGNKR
+279 LKVDKVWRFTGKKR
-293 WQARIPNCPFVV
+293 WQACIPNCPLLV

-374 YTEMGIAVNDIGF
+374 YTEIGIAVNDIGF

-458 QKIEWEGHIGEPL
+458 QEIEWEGHIGEPL

-522 LVTKYYSKKFANEN
+522 LVTKYYGKKFANEN
-536 SSFADYS
+536 SSFSDYS
-543 VALENMSTVKDYELS
+543 VALEKMSTVKDYELS

-566 ELKAYPSVGVEKTL
+566 ELKAYPSVDVEKTL

-598 GGLIGYDKKT
+598 GGLIGYDKNT

-632 CGTVNGSPSSI
+632 CGTVNGSPSRV

-699 TDGANWKQHGGWL
+699 TGGANWKQNGGWL
-712 DNTEPL
+712 DNTKPL

-751 IDEIDL
+751 IYNIDL
-757 SNNTLQSFKIEGG
+757 SDNTLQSFKIEGG
-770 SIAPWGGRFSLEN
+770 SIAPWGGRFTIEN
-783 GKANNLWITMD
+783 NKARGGMNIFMN
-794 NVNVSTRHVTF
+794 HVKILPTLGLNF
-805 YAQKSNLQSAYIK
+805 HTTGCTISDASFSD
-818 NCTFEETDGTT
+818 CTFEEHGDA
-829 VCIDKDVTKT
+829 IEFNSDKVNT
-839 NPQYGYDVIV
+839 IHV
-849 EKCSNISSLRGLST
+849 EKCANFPGVRGYDRIGGNLDKYEIYRKLNVNEISLKDNVLSEDFQMHLVKCSSLTISN
-863 LSEPGKWGDYNM
+863 SQS
-875 LDIDEIKIVNCTFPM
+875 IHVN
-890 QPFDLTCA
+890 
-898 KATSFVMKDCAP
+898 
-910 SQEQTGASFGDCE
+910 FGSDCE
-923 IDKVVIENSV
+923 IDNVVIKDALLHSV
-933 LSFVDVRG
+933 TVGG
-941 VSEILGSGGLYTTG
+941 VEKNWGSELYTVG
-955 AKIKSMV
+955 AKINNIV
-962 LDNVG
+962 LDTKG
-967 FRGGLRFN
+967 SDRQLSFS
-975 CEKGGYVGSLI
+975 CADGGYFGSLT
-986 IRNCTCTNRNL
+986 IRDCSCFSISTPEPK
-997 TIETAEPIDVN
+997 TISLEKCSVWFGSIFEEKAKNVYRVIDSVVDGWQVKSFEGT
-1008 LENCTFG
+1008 LEQLREFVEILKN
-1015 HIWDQE
+1015 E
-1021 AANIYHIT
+1021 A
-1029 NCDLDGKYITS
+1029 L
-1040 FVGTA
+1040 
-1045 KQLEELLNAM
+1045 

>member
-25 QNAYYFHFHDKGI
+25 QNAYYFHFHDEGI

-48 MTVSKVDLDG
+48 MTVSKVDLEG

-86 SFVTPTTI
+86 SFVTPSTI
-94 YQPGVVKMEDGLE
+94 YQPGVIKLEDGLE
-107 NYVLSHDSLTIIF
+107 NYVVSQDSLTIIF

-132 QDKLVYLRQ
+132 KDKLVYLRQ
-141 TDLFPTGFAGEVVEI
+141 TDLFPAGFAGEVVEV
-156 VKENGNY
+156 VKENSGY
-163 KVDCTLT
+163 KVDCTLA

-181 TSNDKVQTRAIDPI
+181 TSNDNVQTRAINPI

-231 VDNDVSISLSPKVSL
+231 VDNDASISLSPKVSL

-279 LKVDKVWRFTGNKR
+279 LKVDKVWRFTGEKR
-293 WQARIPNCPFVV
+293 WQACIPNCPLLV

-315 ASLDASVDATVNQK
+315 ASLSASVDATVNQK

-374 YTEMGIAVNDIGF
+374 YTEIGIAVNDIGF

-443 IGYQLDLPIINLNFG
+443 IGYQLDLSIINLNFG
-458 QKIEWEGHIGEPL
+458 QEIEWEGHIGEPL

-476 APTITSPNAYREHG
+476 VPTVTSPNAYREHG

-522 LVTKYYSKKFANEN
+522 LVTKYYGKKFANEN
-536 SSFADYS
+536 SSFSDYS

-566 ELKAYPSVGVEKTL
+566 ELKAYPSVDVEKTL

-598 GGLIGYDKKT
+598 GGLIGYDKNT

-632 CGTVNGSPSSI
+632 CGTVNGSPSRV

-687 SLKEGLALFYES
+687 SLKEGLALFNES
-699 TDGANWKQHGGWL
+699 TGGANWKQNGGWL
-712 DNTEPL
+712 DNTKPL

-751 IDEIDL
+751 ISDIDL
-757 SNNTLQSFKIEGG
+757 SDNTLQSFKIEGG
-770 SIAPWGGRFSLEN
+770 SIAPWGGRFTIEN
-783 GKANNLWITMD
+783 NKARGGMNIFMN
-794 NVNVSTRHVTF
+794 HVKILPTLGLNF
-805 YAQKSNLQSAYIK
+805 HTTGCTISDASFSD
-818 NCTFEETDGTT
+818 CTFEEHRDA
-829 VCIDKDVTKT
+829 IEFNSDKVNT
-839 NPQYGYDVIV
+839 IHV
-849 EKCSNISSLRGLST
+849 EKCANFPGIRGYDRIGGNLDKYEIYRKLNVNEISLKDNVLSEDFQMHLVKCSSLTISN
-863 LSEPGKWGDYNM
+863 SQS
-875 LDIDEIKIVNCTFPM
+875 IHVN
-890 QPFDLTCA
+890 
-898 KATSFVMKDCAP
+898 
-910 SQEQTGASFGDCE
+910 FGSDCE
-923 IDKVVIENSV
+923 IDNVVIEDALLHSV
-933 LSFVDVRG
+933 TVGG
-941 VSEILGSGGLYTTG
+941 VEKIWGSELYTVG
-955 AKIKSMV
+955 AKINNIV
-962 LDNVG
+962 LDTKG
-967 FRGGLRFN
+967 SDRQLSFS
-975 CEKGGYVGSLI
+975 CADGGYFGSLT
-986 IRNCTCTNRNL
+986 IRDCSCFSISTPEPK
-997 TIETAEPIDVN
+997 TISLEKCSVWFGSIFEEKAKNVYRVIDSVVDGWQVKSFEGT
-1008 LENCTFG
+1008 LEQLREFVERLKN
-1015 HIWDQE
+1015 E
-1021 AANIYHIT
+1021 A
-1029 NCDLDGKYITS
+1029 L
-1040 FVGTA
+1040 
-1045 KQLEELLNAM
+1045 

>member
-25 QNAYYFHFHDKGI
+25 QNAYYFHFHDEGI

-48 MTVSKVDLDG
+48 MTVSKVDLEG

-86 SFVTPTTI
+86 SFVTPSTI
-94 YQPGVVKMEDGLE
+94 YQPGVIKLEDGLE
-107 NYVLSHDSLTIIF
+107 NYVVSQDSLTIIF

-132 QDKLVYLRQ
+132 KDKLVYLRQ
-141 TDLFPTGFAGEVVEI
+141 TDLFPAGFAGEVVEV
-156 VKENGNY
+156 VKENSGY
-163 KVDCTLT
+163 KVDCTLA

-181 TSNDKVQTRAIDPI
+181 TSNDNVQTRAINPI

-231 VDNDVSISLSPKVSL
+231 VDNDASISLSPKVSL

-279 LKVDKVWRFTGNKR
+279 LKVDKVWRFTGEKR
-293 WQARIPNCPFVV
+293 WQACIPNCPLLV

-315 ASLDASVDATVNQK
+315 ASLSASVDATVNQK

-374 YTEMGIAVNDIGF
+374 YTEIGIAVNDIGF

-443 IGYQLDLPIINLNFG
+443 IGYQLDLSIINLNFG
-458 QKIEWEGHIGEPL
+458 QEIEWEGHIGEPL

-476 APTITSPNAYREHG
+476 VPTVTSPNAYREHG

-522 LVTKYYSKKFANEN
+522 LVTKYYGKKFANEN
-536 SSFADYS
+536 SSFSDYS

-566 ELKAYPSVGVEKTL
+566 ELKAYPSVDVEKTL

-598 GGLIGYDKKT
+598 GGLIGYDKNT

-632 CGTVNGSPSSI
+632 CGTVNGSPSRV

-699 TDGANWKQHGGWL
+699 TGGANWKQNGGWL
-712 DNTEPL
+712 DNTKPL

-751 IDEIDL
+751 ISDIDL
-757 SNNTLQSFKIEGG
+757 SDNTLQSFKIEGG
-770 SIAPWGGRFSLEN
+770 SIAPWGGRFTIEN
-783 GKANNLWITMD
+783 NKARGGMNIFMN
-794 NVNVSTRHVTF
+794 HVKILPTLGLNF
-805 YAQKSNLQSAYIK
+805 HTTGCTISDASFSD
-818 NCTFEETDGTT
+818 CTFEEHRDA
-829 VCIDKDVTKT
+829 IEFNSDKVNT
-839 NPQYGYDVIV
+839 IHV
-849 EKCSNISSLRGLST
+849 EKCANFPGIRGYDRIGGNLDKYEIYRKLNVNEISLKDNVLSEDFQMHLVKCSSLTISN
-863 LSEPGKWGDYNM
+863 SQS
-875 LDIDEIKIVNCTFPM
+875 IHVN
-890 QPFDLTCA
+890 
-898 KATSFVMKDCAP
+898 
-910 SQEQTGASFGDCE
+910 FGSDCE
-923 IDKVVIENSV
+923 IDNVVIEDALLHSV
-933 LSFVDVRG
+933 TVGG
-941 VSEILGSGGLYTTG
+941 VEKIWGSELYTVG
-955 AKIKSMV
+955 AKINNIV
-962 LDNVG
+962 LDTKG
-967 FRGGLRFN
+967 SDRQLSFS
-975 CEKGGYVGSLI
+975 CADGGYFGSLT
-986 IRNCTCTNRNL
+986 IRDCSCFSISTPEPK
-997 TIETAEPIDVN
+997 TISLEKCSVWFGSIFEEKAKNVYRVIDSVVDGWQVKSFEGT
-1008 LENCTFG
+1008 LEQLREFVERLKN
-1015 HIWDQE
+1015 E
-1021 AANIYHIT
+1021 A
-1029 NCDLDGKYITS
+1029 L
-1040 FVGTA
+1040 
-1045 KQLEELLNAM
+1045 

>member
-1 MMRQI
+1 MMKQI

-11 ICSCMLMACFVSKA
+11 ICSCMLMTCLVSKA

-48 MTVSKVDLDG
+48 MTVSKVDLEG

-181 TSNDKVQTRAIDPI
+181 TSNDNVQTRAIDPI

-221 EESDDDDAFS
+221 EESGDDDVFS

-266 TFDVTSNFSLNGS
+266 SFDVTSNFSLNGS

-374 YTEMGIAVNDIGF
+374 YTEIGIAVNDIGF

-522 LVTKYYSKKFANEN
+522 LVTKYYGKKFANEN
-536 SSFADYS
+536 SSFSDYS

-566 ELKAYPSVGVEKTL
+566 ELKAYPSVDVEKTL

-598 GGLIGYDKKT
+598 GGLIGYDKNT

-613 GLVYGTKDAFMQ
+613 GLLYGTKDAFMQ

-632 CGTVNGSPSSI
+632 CGTVNGSPSRV

-712 DNTEPL
+712 NNEVPL

-730 LSLKLNDNNLVGDAI
+730 LSLQLNDNNLVGDAI

-751 IDEIDL
+751 IDDIEL

-770 SIAPWGGRFSLEN
+770 SIAPYGGDFTIENNKARGGMNIFMNHVKFIPTWLRFNTTGST
-783 GKANNLWITMD
+783 ISD
-794 NVNVSTRHVTF
+794 VSF
-805 YAQKSNLQSAYIK
+805 SD
-818 NCTFEETDGTT
+818 CTFEEHGNAIEFNSDKVNTIHIEKCANIPGIRGYNIIGGN
-829 VCIDKDVTKT
+829 IDKYEIYRKLNVDEISLKNNVLSEGFYM
-839 NPQYGYDVIV
+839 QLV
-849 EKCSNISSLRGLST
+849 KCSSLTIS
-863 LSEPGKWGDYNM
+863 N
-875 LDIDEIKIVNCTFPM
+875 
-890 QPFDLTCA
+890 
-898 KATSFVMKDCAP
+898 
-910 SQEQTGASFGDCE
+910 SQSRYVDFASDCE
-923 IDKVVIENSV
+923 IDNVVIEDALLHSV
-933 LSFVDVRG
+933 TVGG
-941 VSEILGSGGLYTTG
+941 VEKIWGSELYTVG
-955 AKIKSMV
+955 AKINNIV
-962 LDNVG
+962 LDTKG
-967 FRGGLRFN
+967 SDRQLRFS
-975 CEKGGYVGSLI
+975 CDDGGYFGSLT
-986 IRNCTCTNRNL
+986 IRNCSYFSISTPEPK
-997 TIETAEPIDVN
+997 TISLEKCSVWFGSIFEEKAKNVYRVIDSVVDGWQVKSFEGT
-1008 LENCTFG
+1008 LEQLREFVEMLKN
-1015 HIWDQE
+1015 E
-1021 AANIYHIT
+1021 A
-1029 NCDLDGKYITS
+1029 L
-1040 FVGTA
+1040 
-1045 KQLEELLNAM
+1045 